1 MNTPRQRNAT
11 TLWYMMVIGLLM
23 VACGQRQAT
32 TPMAVRKSLDSLI
45 SSSHNIDTLRMLQ
58 KRMEKEDNVLGR
70 IIVCR
75 EIGRKMRNESLFD
88 EALRYHGEELT
99 LAEDLEDTLE
109 MVQALNNLGTDYRRL
124 GVLDVAQDYHYRAWT
139 ISKASGD
146 TSHVAKKSRVVALNG
161 LGNIYLTVG
170 NYERADSALR
180 MALAG
185 EKELKS
191 ELGQAINYAN
201 IGSIFR
207 HQNMND
213 SAWAYFRKSMELNQK
228 VNNMLGIS
236 LCHTYYGSMYE
247 RERRYDKAEEEY
259 EKAYE
264 LMKASHDDWHALNS
278 LIALASINL
287 TKGDN
292 ARAFDFLGKAKRM
305 AEKIKSYEYLAEV
318 YTLYYK
324 HYKRTGDY
332 SAALAAHEKAGAMQ
346 DSVVDMEKVN
356 RIQNAGLAIE
366 RTQQARMMDAA
377 NMTLQS
383 ERSARMVSSVI
394 FVIIVLLLSCALVI
408 FFYAQRV
415 NHHNHMNLKR
425 VAQMRENFFTSITHE
440 FRTPLTVILG
450 LSQELQKNPQ
460 DEVKSHALTIERQ
473 GNRLLTLVTQ
483 LLDISKVKSVI
494 GEPNWQHGNICAQV
508 AMLLETY
515 IDYAANRGVTLKYHY
530 DKAIEMDF
538 VPDYVNK
545 VMSNLVSNALKFTPN
560 GGTISVNLYQR
571 GDRLHIDVSDT
582 GHGISSDKLAHIFEP
597 FYTTG
602 DTGEAKGTG
611 IGLALTQEIISHL
624 DGTIT
629 AESQVG
635 KGTTFHIVMPIQNR
649 SADPVTE
656 TEIGNSGKPIIVV
669 AEDNADVADLL
680 CTQLEPFYEVV
691 AARDGVEALKRAGEI
706 IPDLVITDVMMPNM
720 DGMAL
725 ARAIRANDLTAHI
738 PIIMVTARVTEQDRI
753 EGIKAGADAYL
764 VKPFNTE
771 ELLTRVAKLLEQ
783 RIMLRDKYAQ
793 TITQAPV
800 TDDAIEDHF
809 LARVEQV
816 IVAHINKGED
826 ITVTMVAD
834 DLNITAR
841 QLHRKVTGLINQSP
855 AALIRITRINC
866 AKTIMAAKPEMP
878 LKSVA
883 LACGFTDYSHFA
895 KVFRTVT
902 GVSPTAW
909 TAKPKAQ

>member
-1 MNTPRQRNAT
+1 MTYMLHTLTRLLWAT
-11 TLWYMMVIGLLM
+11 ALAFILTCCQHGSPSESETQSI
-23 VACGQRQAT
+23 R
-32 TPMAVRKSLDSLI
+32 DSLA
-45 SSSHNIDTLRMLQ
+45 TLRQ
-58 KRMEKEDNVLGR
+58 QGKKERDASR
-70 IIVCR
+70 Y
-75 EIGRKMRNESLFD
+75 D
-88 EALRYHGEELT
+88 EALRLHIRGLDMARAVGDSSEWI
-99 LAEDLEDTLE
+99 
-109 MVQALNNLGTDYRRL
+109 QALNNIATDYRRM
-124 GVLDVAQDYHYRAWT
+124 GMLDVAQSYHYQALT
-139 ISKASGD
+139 LCDESSD
-146 TSHVAKKSRVVALNG
+146 TTYQMRKNRVKALNG
-161 LGNIYLTVG
+161 LGNIYLSI
-170 NYERADSALR
+170 YSYDDADSVFRQALE
-180 MALAG
+180 G
-185 EKELKS
+185 EHQLGS
-191 ELGQAINYAN
+191 ATGQAINYAN
-201 IGSIFR
+201 LGSIYSARGDDEKALDYYRQSMFY
-207 HQNMND
+207 NKKD
-213 SAWAYFRKSMELNQK
+213 SNL
-228 VNNMLGIS
+228 LGMA
-236 LCHTYYGSMYE
+236 LCHLYFGNIYE
-247 RERRYDKAEEEY
+247 RRQQYDLALREY
-259 EKAYE
+259 EQSDRMMTDLKD
-264 LMKASHDDWHALNS
+264 LWHALEPR
-278 LIALASINL
+278 LALASVYYHTHEDAKAQALLDRADATARQINSW
-287 TKGDN
+287 
-292 ARAFDFLGKAKRM
+292 
-305 AEKIKSYEYLAEV
+305 EHIVEV
-318 YTLYYK
+318 HHLYFQLMQRQGRY
-324 HYKRTGDY
+324 HE
-332 SAALAAHEKAGAMQ
+332 ALDHHLIATAYQ
-346 DSVVDMEKVN
+346 DSILDNEKLD
-356 RIQNAGLAIE
+356 RIHNIGINIE
-366 RTQQARMMDAA
+366 RTRQQKMVDMAQ
-377 NMTLQS
+377 NELQT
-383 ERSARMVSSVI
+383 EKRIRQQSAWLFGLTVI
-394 FVIIVLLLSCALVI
+394 LLLAVISALLYV
-408 FFYAQRV
+408 QRMR
-415 NHHNHMNLKR
+415 HRSMEM
-425 VAQMRENFFTSITHE
+425 MREASRLREDFFTNITHE

-450 LSQELQKNPQ
+450 LSRKIRENTEVPQ
-460 DEVKSHALTIERQ
+460 SVSDKASTIERQ

-530 DKAIEMDF
+530 DQAIEMDF

-602 DTGEAKGTG
+602 DMGEAKGTG

-624 DGTIT
+624 NGTIT

-691 AARDGVEALKRAGEI
+691 AARDGVEALKHAGEI

-909 TAKPKAQ
+909 TAKPTAQ

>member
-1 MNTPRQRNAT
+1 MTYMLHTLTRLLWAT
-11 TLWYMMVIGLLM
+11 ALAFILTCCQHGSPSESETQSI
-23 VACGQRQAT
+23 R
-32 TPMAVRKSLDSLI
+32 DSLA
-45 SSSHNIDTLRMLQ
+45 TLRQ
-58 KRMEKEDNVLGR
+58 QGKKERDASR
-70 IIVCR
+70 Y
-75 EIGRKMRNESLFD
+75 D
-88 EALRYHGEELT
+88 EALRLHIRGLDMARAVGDSSEWI
-99 LAEDLEDTLE
+99 
-109 MVQALNNLGTDYRRL
+109 QALNNIATDYRRM
-124 GVLDVAQDYHYRAWT
+124 GMLDVAQSYHYQAL
-139 ISKASGD
+139 SLCDESAD
-146 TSHVAKKSRVVALNG
+146 TTYQMRKNRVKALNG
-161 LGNIYLTVG
+161 LGNIYLSI
-170 NYERADSALR
+170 YSYDDADSVFRQALE
-180 MALAG
+180 G
-185 EKELKS
+185 EHQLGS
-191 ELGQAINYAN
+191 ATGQAINYAN
-201 IGSIFR
+201 LGSIYSARGDDEKALDYYRQSMFY
-207 HQNMND
+207 NKKD
-213 SAWAYFRKSMELNQK
+213 SNL
-228 VNNMLGIS
+228 LGMA
-236 LCHTYYGSMYE
+236 LCHLYFGNIYE
-247 RERRYDKAEEEY
+247 RRQQYDLALREY
-259 EKAYE
+259 EQSDRMMTDLKD
-264 LMKASHDDWHALNS
+264 LWHALEPR
-278 LIALASINL
+278 LALASVYYH
-287 TKGDN
+287 THED
-292 ARAFDFLGKAKRM
+292 AK
-305 AEKIKSYEYLAEV
+305 
-318 YTLYYK
+318 
-324 HYKRTGDY
+324 
-332 SAALAAHEKAGAMQ
+332 ALALLDRADATARQINSWEHIVEVHHLYFQLMQRQGRYHEALDHHLIATAYQ
-346 DSVVDMEKVN
+346 DSILDNEKLD
-356 RIQNAGLAIE
+356 RIHNIGINIE
-366 RTQQARMMDAA
+366 RTRQQEMVDMAQ
-377 NMTLQS
+377 NELQT
-383 ERSARMVSSVI
+383 EKRIRQQSAWLFGLTVI
-394 FVIIVLLLSCALVI
+394 LLLAVISALLYV
-408 FFYAQRV
+408 QRMR
-415 NHHNHMNLKR
+415 HRSMEM
-425 VAQMRENFFTSITHE
+425 MREASRLREDFFTNITHE

-450 LSQELQKNPQ
+450 LSRKIRENTEVPQ
-460 DEVKSHALTIERQ
+460 SVSDKASTIERQ

-602 DTGEAKGTG
+602 DMGEAKGTG

-909 TAKPKAQ
+909 TAKP

>member
-1 MNTPRQRNAT
+1 MTYMLHTLTRLLWAT
-11 TLWYMMVIGLLM
+11 ALAFILTCCQHGSPSESETQSI
-23 VACGQRQAT
+23 R
-32 TPMAVRKSLDSLI
+32 DSLA
-45 SSSHNIDTLRMLQ
+45 TLRQ
-58 KRMEKEDNVLGR
+58 QGKKERDASR
-70 IIVCR
+70 Y
-75 EIGRKMRNESLFD
+75 D
-88 EALRYHGEELT
+88 EALRLHIRGLDMARAVGDSSEWI
-99 LAEDLEDTLE
+99 
-109 MVQALNNLGTDYRRL
+109 QALNNIATDYRRM
-124 GVLDVAQDYHYRAWT
+124 GMLDVAQSYHYQAL
-139 ISKASGD
+139 SLCDESAD
-146 TSHVAKKSRVVALNG
+146 TTYQMRKNRVKALNG
-161 LGNIYLTVG
+161 LGNIYLSI
-170 NYERADSALR
+170 YSYDDADSVFRQALE
-180 MALAG
+180 G
-185 EKELKS
+185 EHQLGS
-191 ELGQAINYAN
+191 ATGQAINYAN
-201 IGSIFR
+201 LGSIYSARGDDEKAMDYYRQSMFY
-207 HQNMND
+207 NKKD
-213 SAWAYFRKSMELNQK
+213 SNL
-228 VNNMLGIS
+228 LGMA
-236 LCHTYYGSMYE
+236 LCHLYFGNIYE
-247 RERRYDKAEEEY
+247 RRQQYDLALREY
-259 EKAYE
+259 EQSDRMMTDLKD
-264 LMKASHDDWHALNS
+264 LWHALEPR
-278 LIALASINL
+278 LALASVYYH
-287 TKGDN
+287 THED
-292 ARAFDFLGKAKRM
+292 AK
-305 AEKIKSYEYLAEV
+305 
-318 YTLYYK
+318 
-324 HYKRTGDY
+324 
-332 SAALAAHEKAGAMQ
+332 ALALLDRADATARQINSWEHIVEVHHLYFQLMQRQGRYHEALDHHLIATAYQ
-346 DSVVDMEKVN
+346 DSILDNEKLD
-356 RIQNAGLAIE
+356 RIHNIGINIE
-366 RTQQARMMDAA
+366 RTRQQEMVDMAQ
-377 NMTLQS
+377 NELQT
-383 ERSARMVSSVI
+383 EKRIRQQSAWLFGLTVI
-394 FVIIVLLLSCALVI
+394 LLLAVISALLYV
-408 FFYAQRV
+408 QRMR
-415 NHHNHMNLKR
+415 HRSMEM
-425 VAQMRENFFTSITHE
+425 MREASRLREDFFTNITHE

-450 LSQELQKNPQ
+450 LSRKIRENTEVPQ
-460 DEVKSHALTIERQ
+460 SVSDKASTIERQ

-624 DGTIT
+624 NGTIT

>member
-1 MNTPRQRNAT
+1 MTYMLHTVTKLLWAT
-11 TLWYMMVIGLLM
+11 ALAFILTCCQHGSPSESETQSI
-23 VACGQRQAT
+23 R
-32 TPMAVRKSLDSLI
+32 DSLA
-45 SSSHNIDTLRMLQ
+45 TLRQ
-58 KRMEKEDNVLGR
+58 QGKKERDASR
-70 IIVCR
+70 Y
-75 EIGRKMRNESLFD
+75 D
-88 EALRYHGEELT
+88 EALRLHIRGLDMARAVGDSSEWI
-99 LAEDLEDTLE
+99 
-109 MVQALNNLGTDYRRL
+109 QALNNIATDYRRM
-124 GVLDVAQDYHYRAWT
+124 GMLDVAQSYHYQAL
-139 ISKASGD
+139 SLCDESAD
-146 TSHVAKKSRVVALNG
+146 TTYQMRKNRVKALNG
-161 LGNIYLTVG
+161 LGNIYLSI
-170 NYERADSALR
+170 YSYDDADSVFRQALE
-180 MALAG
+180 G
-185 EKELKS
+185 EHQLGS
-191 ELGQAINYAN
+191 ATGQAINYAN
-201 IGSIFR
+201 LGSIYSARGDDEKALDYYRQSMFYNK
-207 HQNMND
+207 QD
-213 SAWAYFRKSMELNQK
+213 SNL
-228 VNNMLGIS
+228 LGMA
-236 LCHTYYGSMYE
+236 LCHLYFGNIYE
-247 RERRYDKAEEEY
+247 KRQQYDLALREY
-259 EKAYE
+259 EQSDRMMTDLKD
-264 LMKASHDDWHALNS
+264 LWHALEPR
-278 LIALASINL
+278 LALASVYYHTHKDAKAQALLDRADATARQINSW
-287 TKGDN
+287 
-292 ARAFDFLGKAKRM
+292 
-305 AEKIKSYEYLAEV
+305 EHIVEV
-318 YTLYYK
+318 HRLYFQLMQRQGRY
-324 HYKRTGDY
+324 RE
-332 SAALAAHEKAGAMQ
+332 ALDHHLIATAYQ
-346 DSVVDMEKVN
+346 DSILDNEKLD
-356 RIQNAGLAIE
+356 RIHNIGINIE
-366 RTQQARMMDAA
+366 RTRQQEMVDMAQ
-377 NMTLQS
+377 NELQT
-383 ERSARMVSSVI
+383 EKRIRQQSAWLFGLTVI
-394 FVIIVLLLSCALVI
+394 LLLAVISALL
-408 FFYAQRV
+408 YGQRMR
-415 NHHNHMNLKR
+415 HRSMEM
-425 VAQMRENFFTSITHE
+425 MREASRLREDFFTNITHE

-450 LSQELQKNPQ
+450 LSRKIRENTEVPQ
-460 DEVKSHALTIERQ
+460 SVSDKASTIERQ

-530 DKAIEMDF
+530 DQAIEMDF

-753 EGIKAGADAYL
+753 EGLKAGADAYL

-800 TDDAIEDHF
+800 TDDTIEDHF
-809 LARVEQV
+809 LTRVEQV

-902 GVSPTAW
+902 GISPTAW
-909 TAKPKAQ
+909 TAKPTAQ

>member
-1 MNTPRQRNAT
+1 MTYMLHTLTRLLWAT
-11 TLWYMMVIGLLM
+11 ALAFILTCCQHGSPSESETQSI
-23 VACGQRQAT
+23 R
-32 TPMAVRKSLDSLI
+32 DSLA
-45 SSSHNIDTLRMLQ
+45 TLRQ
-58 KRMEKEDNVLGR
+58 QGKKERDASR
-70 IIVCR
+70 Y
-75 EIGRKMRNESLFD
+75 D
-88 EALRYHGEELT
+88 EALRLHIRGLDMARAVGDSSEWI
-99 LAEDLEDTLE
+99 
-109 MVQALNNLGTDYRRL
+109 QALNNIATDYRRM
-124 GVLDVAQDYHYRAWT
+124 GMLDVAQSYHYQALT
-139 ISKASGD
+139 LCDESSD
-146 TSHVAKKSRVVALNG
+146 TTYQMRKNRVKALNG
-161 LGNIYLTVG
+161 LGNIYLSI
-170 NYERADSALR
+170 YSYDDADSVFRQALE
-180 MALAG
+180 G
-185 EKELKS
+185 EHQLGS
-191 ELGQAINYAN
+191 ATGQAINYAN
-201 IGSIFR
+201 LGSIYSARGDDEKALDYYRQSMFY
-207 HQNMND
+207 NKKD
-213 SAWAYFRKSMELNQK
+213 SNL
-228 VNNMLGIS
+228 LGMA
-236 LCHTYYGSMYE
+236 LCHLYFGNIYE
-247 RERRYDKAEEEY
+247 RRQQYDLALHEY
-259 EKAYE
+259 EQSDRMMTDLKD
-264 LMKASHDDWHALNS
+264 LWHALEPR
-278 LIALASINL
+278 LALASVYYH
-287 TKGDN
+287 THED
-292 ARAFDFLGKAKRM
+292 AK
-305 AEKIKSYEYLAEV
+305 
-318 YTLYYK
+318 
-324 HYKRTGDY
+324 
-332 SAALAAHEKAGAMQ
+332 ALALLDRADATARQINSWEHIVEVHHLYFQLMQRQGRYHEALDHHLIATAYQ
-346 DSVVDMEKVN
+346 DSILDNEKLD
-356 RIQNAGLAIE
+356 RIHNIGINIE
-366 RTQQARMMDAA
+366 RTRQQEMV
-377 NMTLQS
+377 NMAQNELQT
-383 ERSARMVSSVI
+383 EKRIRQQSAWLFGLTVI
-394 FVIIVLLLSCALVI
+394 LLLAVISALLYV
-408 FFYAQRV
+408 QRMR
-415 NHHNHMNLKR
+415 HHSMEM
-425 VAQMRENFFTSITHE
+425 MREASRLREDFFTNITHE

-450 LSQELQKNPQ
+450 LSRKIRENTEVPQ
-460 DEVKSHALTIERQ
+460 SVSDKASTIERQ

-602 DTGEAKGTG
+602 DMGEAKGTG

-624 DGTIT
+624 NGTIT

-725 ARAIRANDLTAHI
+725 ARAIRANDLTTHI

-800 TDDAIEDHF
+800 TDDTIEDHF

-909 TAKPKAQ
+909 TAKPTAQ

>member
-1 MNTPRQRNAT
+1 MTYMLHTLTRLLWAT
-11 TLWYMMVIGLLM
+11 ALAFILTCCQHGSPSESETQSI
-23 VACGQRQAT
+23 R
-32 TPMAVRKSLDSLI
+32 DSLA
-45 SSSHNIDTLRMLQ
+45 TLRQ
-58 KRMEKEDNVLGR
+58 QGKKERDASR
-70 IIVCR
+70 Y
-75 EIGRKMRNESLFD
+75 D
-88 EALRYHGEELT
+88 EALRLHIRGLDMARAVGDSSEWI
-99 LAEDLEDTLE
+99 
-109 MVQALNNLGTDYRRL
+109 QALNNIATDYRRM
-124 GVLDVAQDYHYRAWT
+124 GMLDVAQSYHYQAL
-139 ISKASGD
+139 SLCDESSD
-146 TSHVAKKSRVVALNG
+146 TTYQMRKNRVKALNG
-161 LGNIYLTVG
+161 LGNIYLSI
-170 NYERADSALR
+170 YSYDDADSVFRQALE
-180 MALAG
+180 G
-185 EKELKS
+185 EHQLGS
-191 ELGQAINYAN
+191 ATGQAINYAN
-201 IGSIFR
+201 LGSIYSARGDDEKALDYYRQSMFY
-207 HQNMND
+207 NKKD
-213 SAWAYFRKSMELNQK
+213 SNL
-228 VNNMLGIS
+228 LGMA
-236 LCHTYYGSMYE
+236 LCHLYFGNIYE
-247 RERRYDKAEEEY
+247 RRQQYDLALREY
-259 EKAYE
+259 EQSDRMMTDLKD
-264 LMKASHDDWHALNS
+264 LWHALEPR
-278 LIALASINL
+278 LALASVYYH
-287 TKGDN
+287 THED
-292 ARAFDFLGKAKRM
+292 AK
-305 AEKIKSYEYLAEV
+305 
-318 YTLYYK
+318 
-324 HYKRTGDY
+324 
-332 SAALAAHEKAGAMQ
+332 ALALLDRADATARQINSWEHIVEVHHLYFQLMQRQGRYHEALDHHLIATAYQ
-346 DSVVDMEKVN
+346 DSILDNEKLD
-356 RIQNAGLAIE
+356 RIHNIGINIE
-366 RTQQARMMDAA
+366 RTRQQEMV
-377 NMTLQS
+377 NMAQNELQT
-383 ERSARMVSSVI
+383 EKRIRQQSAWLFGLTVI
-394 FVIIVLLLSCALVI
+394 LLLAVISALLYV
-408 FFYAQRV
+408 QRMR
-415 NHHNHMNLKR
+415 HHSMEM
-425 VAQMRENFFTSITHE
+425 MREASRLREDFFTNITHE

-450 LSQELQKNPQ
+450 LSRKIRENTEVPQ
-460 DEVKSHALTIERQ
+460 SVSDKASTIERQ

-602 DTGEAKGTG
+602 DMGEAKGTG

-624 DGTIT
+624 NGTIT

-635 KGTTFHIVMPIQNR
+635 KGTTFHIIMPIQNR

>member
-1 MNTPRQRNAT
+1 MTYMLHTLTRLLWAT
-11 TLWYMMVIGLLM
+11 ALAFILTCCQHGSPSESETQSI
-23 VACGQRQAT
+23 R
-32 TPMAVRKSLDSLI
+32 DSLA
-45 SSSHNIDTLRMLQ
+45 TLRQ
-58 KRMEKEDNVLGR
+58 QGKKERDASR
-70 IIVCR
+70 Y
-75 EIGRKMRNESLFD
+75 D
-88 EALRYHGEELT
+88 EALRLHIRGLDIARAVGDSSEWI
-99 LAEDLEDTLE
+99 
-109 MVQALNNLGTDYRRL
+109 QALNNIATDYRRM
-124 GVLDVAQDYHYRAWT
+124 GMLDVAQSYHYQAL
-139 ISKASGD
+139 SLCDESSD
-146 TSHVAKKSRVVALNG
+146 TTYQMRKNRVKALNG
-161 LGNIYLTVG
+161 LGNIYLSI
-170 NYERADSALR
+170 YSYDDADSVFRQALE
-180 MALAG
+180 G
-185 EKELKS
+185 EHQLGS
-191 ELGQAINYAN
+191 ATGQAINYAN
-201 IGSIFR
+201 LGSIYSARGDDEKALDYYRQSMFY
-207 HQNMND
+207 NKKD
-213 SAWAYFRKSMELNQK
+213 SNL
-228 VNNMLGIS
+228 LGMA
-236 LCHTYYGSMYE
+236 LCHLYFGNIYE
-247 RERRYDKAEEEY
+247 RRQQYDLALREY
-259 EKAYE
+259 EQSDRMMTDLKD
-264 LMKASHDDWHALNS
+264 LWHALEPR
-278 LIALASINL
+278 LALASVYYH
-287 TKGDN
+287 THED
-292 ARAFDFLGKAKRM
+292 AK
-305 AEKIKSYEYLAEV
+305 
-318 YTLYYK
+318 
-324 HYKRTGDY
+324 
-332 SAALAAHEKAGAMQ
+332 ALALLDRADATARQINSWEHIVEVHHLYFQLMQRQGRYHEALDHHLIATAYQ
-346 DSVVDMEKVN
+346 DSILDNEKLD
-356 RIQNAGLAIE
+356 RIHNIGINIE
-366 RTQQARMMDAA
+366 RTRQQEMVDMAQ
-377 NMTLQS
+377 NELQT
-383 ERSARMVSSVI
+383 EKRIRQQSAWLFGLTVI
-394 FVIIVLLLSCALVI
+394 LLLAVISALLYV
-408 FFYAQRV
+408 QRMR
-415 NHHNHMNLKR
+415 HHSMEM
-425 VAQMRENFFTSITHE
+425 MREASRLREDFFTNITHE

-450 LSQELQKNPQ
+450 LSRKIRENTEVPQ
-460 DEVKSHALTIERQ
+460 SVSDKASTIERQ

-602 DTGEAKGTG
+602 DMGEAKGTG

-624 DGTIT
+624 NGTIT

-800 TDDAIEDHF
+800 TDDTIEDHF

-909 TAKPKAQ
+909 TAKPTAQ

>member
-1 MNTPRQRNAT
+1 MTYMLHTLTRLLWAT
-11 TLWYMMVIGLLM
+11 ALAFILTCCQHGSPSESETQSI
-23 VACGQRQAT
+23 R
-32 TPMAVRKSLDSLI
+32 DSLA
-45 SSSHNIDTLRMLQ
+45 TLRQ
-58 KRMEKEDNVLGR
+58 QGKKERDASR
-70 IIVCR
+70 Y
-75 EIGRKMRNESLFD
+75 D
-88 EALRYHGEELT
+88 EALRLHIRGLDMARAVGDSSEWI
-99 LAEDLEDTLE
+99 
-109 MVQALNNLGTDYRRL
+109 QALNNIATDYRRM
-124 GVLDVAQDYHYRAWT
+124 GMLDVAQSYHYQAL
-139 ISKASGD
+139 SLCDESSD
-146 TSHVAKKSRVVALNG
+146 TTYQMRKNRVKALNG
-161 LGNIYLTVG
+161 LGNIYLSI
-170 NYERADSALR
+170 YSYDDADSVFRQALE
-180 MALAG
+180 G
-185 EKELKS
+185 EHQLGS
-191 ELGQAINYAN
+191 ATGQAINYAN
-201 IGSIFR
+201 LGSIYSARGDDEKALDYYRQSMFY
-207 HQNMND
+207 NKKD
-213 SAWAYFRKSMELNQK
+213 SNL
-228 VNNMLGIS
+228 LGMA
-236 LCHTYYGSMYE
+236 LCHLYFGNIYE
-247 RERRYDKAEEEY
+247 RRQQYDLALREY
-259 EKAYE
+259 EQSDRMMTDLKD
-264 LMKASHDDWHALNS
+264 LWHALEPR
-278 LIALASINL
+278 LALASVYYH
-287 TKGDN
+287 THED
-292 ARAFDFLGKAKRM
+292 AK
-305 AEKIKSYEYLAEV
+305 
-318 YTLYYK
+318 
-324 HYKRTGDY
+324 
-332 SAALAAHEKAGAMQ
+332 ALALLDRADATARQINSWEHIVEVHHLYFQLMQRQGRYHEALDHHLIATAYQ
-346 DSVVDMEKVN
+346 DSILDNEKLD
-356 RIQNAGLAIE
+356 RIHNIGINIE
-366 RTQQARMMDAA
+366 RTRQQEMVDMAQ
-377 NMTLQS
+377 NELQT
-383 ERSARMVSSVI
+383 EKRIRQQSAWLFGLTVI
-394 FVIIVLLLSCALVI
+394 LLLAVISALLYV
-408 FFYAQRV
+408 QRMR
-415 NHHNHMNLKR
+415 HHSMEM
-425 VAQMRENFFTSITHE
+425 MREASRLREDFFTNITHE

-450 LSQELQKNPQ
+450 LSRKIRENTEVPQ
-460 DEVKSHALTIERQ
+460 SVSDKASTIERQ

-602 DTGEAKGTG
+602 DMGEAKGTG

-624 DGTIT
+624 NGTIT

-800 TDDAIEDHF
+800 TDDTIEDHF

-909 TAKPKAQ
+909 TAKPTAQ

>member
-1 MNTPRQRNAT
+1 MTYMLHTLTRLLWAT
-11 TLWYMMVIGLLM
+11 ALAFILTCCQHGSPSESETQSI
-23 VACGQRQAT
+23 R
-32 TPMAVRKSLDSLI
+32 DSLA
-45 SSSHNIDTLRMLQ
+45 TLRQ
-58 KRMEKEDNVLGR
+58 QGKKERDASR
-70 IIVCR
+70 Y
-75 EIGRKMRNESLFD
+75 D
-88 EALRYHGEELT
+88 EALRLHIRGLDMARAVGDSSEWI
-99 LAEDLEDTLE
+99 
-109 MVQALNNLGTDYRRL
+109 QALNNIATDYRRM
-124 GVLDVAQDYHYRAWT
+124 GMLDVAQSYHYQAL
-139 ISKASGD
+139 SLCDESSD
-146 TSHVAKKSRVVALNG
+146 TTYQMRKNRVKALNG
-161 LGNIYLTVG
+161 LGNIYLSI
-170 NYERADSALR
+170 YSYDDADSVFRQALE
-180 MALAG
+180 G
-185 EKELKS
+185 EHQLGS
-191 ELGQAINYAN
+191 ATGQAINYAN
-201 IGSIFR
+201 LGSIYSARGDDEKALDYYRQSMFY
-207 HQNMND
+207 NKKD
-213 SAWAYFRKSMELNQK
+213 SNL
-228 VNNMLGIS
+228 LGMA
-236 LCHTYYGSMYE
+236 LCHLYFGNIYE
-247 RERRYDKAEEEY
+247 KRQQYDLALREY
-259 EKAYE
+259 EQSDRMMTDLKD
-264 LMKASHDDWHALNS
+264 LWHALEPR
-278 LIALASINL
+278 LALASVYYHTHEDAKAQALLDRADATARQINSW
-287 TKGDN
+287 
-292 ARAFDFLGKAKRM
+292 
-305 AEKIKSYEYLAEV
+305 EHIVEV
-318 YTLYYK
+318 HHLYFQLMQRQGRY
-324 HYKRTGDY
+324 HE
-332 SAALAAHEKAGAMQ
+332 ALDHHLIATAYQ
-346 DSVVDMEKVN
+346 DSILDNEKLD
-356 RIQNAGLAIE
+356 RIHNIGINIE
-366 RTQQARMMDAA
+366 RTRQQEMVDMAQ
-377 NMTLQS
+377 NELQT
-383 ERSARMVSSVI
+383 EKRIRQQSAWLFGLTVI
-394 FVIIVLLLSCALVI
+394 LLLAVISALLYV
-408 FFYAQRV
+408 QRMR
-415 NHHNHMNLKR
+415 HHSMEM
-425 VAQMRENFFTSITHE
+425 MREASRLREDFFTNITHE

-450 LSQELQKNPQ
+450 LSRKIRENTEVPQ
-460 DEVKSHALTIERQ
+460 SVSDKASTIERQ

-530 DKAIEMDF
+530 DQAIEMDF

-597 FYTTG
+597 FYTSG
-602 DTGEAKGTG
+602 DMGEAKGTG

-624 DGTIT
+624 NGTIT

-800 TDDAIEDHF
+800 SDDTIEDHF

-909 TAKPKAQ
+909 TAKPTAQ

>member
-1 MNTPRQRNAT
+1 MTYMLHTLTRLLWAT
-11 TLWYMMVIGLLM
+11 ALAFILTCCQHGSPSESETQSI
-23 VACGQRQAT
+23 R
-32 TPMAVRKSLDSLI
+32 DSLA
-45 SSSHNIDTLRMLQ
+45 TLRQ
-58 KRMEKEDNVLGR
+58 QGKKERDASR
-70 IIVCR
+70 Y
-75 EIGRKMRNESLFD
+75 D
-88 EALRYHGEELT
+88 EALRLHIRGLDMARAVGDSSEWI
-99 LAEDLEDTLE
+99 
-109 MVQALNNLGTDYRRL
+109 QALNNIATDYRRM
-124 GVLDVAQDYHYRAWT
+124 GMLDVAQSYHYQAL
-139 ISKASGD
+139 SLCDESSD
-146 TSHVAKKSRVVALNG
+146 TTYQMRKNRVKALNG
-161 LGNIYLTVG
+161 LGNIYLSI
-170 NYERADSALR
+170 YSYDDADSVFRQALE
-180 MALAG
+180 G
-185 EKELKS
+185 EHQLGS
-191 ELGQAINYAN
+191 ATGQAINYAN
-201 IGSIFR
+201 LGSIYSARGDDEKALDYYRQSMFY
-207 HQNMND
+207 NKKD
-213 SAWAYFRKSMELNQK
+213 SNL
-228 VNNMLGIS
+228 LGMA
-236 LCHTYYGSMYE
+236 LCHLYFGNIYE
-247 RERRYDKAEEEY
+247 RRQQYDLALREY
-259 EKAYE
+259 EQSDRMMTDLKD
-264 LMKASHDDWHALNS
+264 LWHALEPR
-278 LIALASINL
+278 LALASVYYH
-287 TKGDN
+287 THED
-292 ARAFDFLGKAKRM
+292 AK
-305 AEKIKSYEYLAEV
+305 
-318 YTLYYK
+318 
-324 HYKRTGDY
+324 
-332 SAALAAHEKAGAMQ
+332 ALALLDRADATARQINSWEHIVEVHHLYFQLMQRQGRYHEALDHHLIATAYQ
-346 DSVVDMEKVN
+346 DSILDNEKLD
-356 RIQNAGLAIE
+356 RIHNIGINIE
-366 RTQQARMMDAA
+366 RTRQQKMVDMAQ
-377 NMTLQS
+377 NELQT
-383 ERSARMVSSVI
+383 EKRIRQQSAWLFGLTVI
-394 FVIIVLLLSCALVI
+394 LLLAVISALLYV
-408 FFYAQRV
+408 QRMR
-415 NHHNHMNLKR
+415 HRSMEM
-425 VAQMRENFFTSITHE
+425 MREASRLREDFFTNITHE

-450 LSQELQKNPQ
+450 LSRKIRENTEVPQ
-460 DEVKSHALTIERQ
+460 SVSDKASTIERQ

-530 DKAIEMDF
+530 DQAIEMDY

-611 IGLALTQEIISHL
+611 IGLALTQEILSHL
-624 DGTIT
+624 NGTIT

-680 CTQLEPFYEVV
+680 CSQLEPFYEVV
-691 AARDGVEALKRAGEI
+691 AARDGVEALKHAGEI

-800 TDDAIEDHF
+800 SDDAIEDHF

-909 TAKPKAQ
+909 TAKPTAQ

>member
-1 MNTPRQRNAT
+1 MTYMLHTLTRLLWAT
-11 TLWYMMVIGLLM
+11 ALAFILTCCQHGSPSESETQSI
-23 VACGQRQAT
+23 R
-32 TPMAVRKSLDSLI
+32 DSLA
-45 SSSHNIDTLRMLQ
+45 TLRQ
-58 KRMEKEDNVLGR
+58 QGKKERDASR
-70 IIVCR
+70 Y
-75 EIGRKMRNESLFD
+75 D
-88 EALRYHGEELT
+88 EALRLHIRGLDMARAVGDSSEWI
-99 LAEDLEDTLE
+99 
-109 MVQALNNLGTDYRRL
+109 QALNNIATDYRRM
-124 GVLDVAQDYHYRAWT
+124 GMLDVAQSYHYQAL
-139 ISKASGD
+139 SLCDESSD
-146 TSHVAKKSRVVALNG
+146 TTYQMRKNRVKALNG
-161 LGNIYLTVG
+161 LGNIYLSI
-170 NYERADSALR
+170 YSYDDADSVFRQALE
-180 MALAG
+180 G
-185 EKELKS
+185 EHQLGS
-191 ELGQAINYAN
+191 ATGQAINYAN
-201 IGSIFR
+201 LGSIYSARGDDEKALDYYRQSMFY
-207 HQNMND
+207 NKKD
-213 SAWAYFRKSMELNQK
+213 SNL
-228 VNNMLGIS
+228 LGMA
-236 LCHTYYGSMYE
+236 LCHLYFGNIYE
-247 RERRYDKAEEEY
+247 RRQQYDLALREY
-259 EKAYE
+259 EQSDRMMTDLKD
-264 LMKASHDDWHALNS
+264 LWHALEPR
-278 LIALASINL
+278 LALASVYYH
-287 TKGDN
+287 THED
-292 ARAFDFLGKAKRM
+292 AK
-305 AEKIKSYEYLAEV
+305 
-318 YTLYYK
+318 
-324 HYKRTGDY
+324 
-332 SAALAAHEKAGAMQ
+332 ALALLDRADATARQINSWEHIVEVHHLYFQLMQRQGRYHEALDHHLIATAYQ
-346 DSVVDMEKVN
+346 DSILDNEKLD
-356 RIQNAGLAIE
+356 RIHNIGINIE
-366 RTQQARMMDAA
+366 RTRQQEMV
-377 NMTLQS
+377 NMAQNELQT
-383 ERSARMVSSVI
+383 EKRIRQQSAWLFGLTVI
-394 FVIIVLLLSCALVI
+394 LLLAVISALLYV
-408 FFYAQRV
+408 QRMR
-415 NHHNHMNLKR
+415 HHSMEM
-425 VAQMRENFFTSITHE
+425 MREASRLREDFFTNITHE

-450 LSQELQKNPQ
+450 LSRKIRENTEVPQ
-460 DEVKSHALTIERQ
+460 SVSDKASTIERQ

-530 DKAIEMDF
+530 DQAIEMDF

-602 DTGEAKGTG
+602 DMGEAKGTG

-624 DGTIT
+624 NGTIT

-680 CTQLEPFYEVV
+680 CSQLEPFYEVV
-691 AARDGVEALKRAGEI
+691 AARDGVEALKHAGEI

-793 TITQAPV
+793 TITLAPV
-800 TDDAIEDHF
+800 SDDAIEDHF

-909 TAKPKAQ
+909 TAKPTAQ

>member
-1 MNTPRQRNAT
+1 
-11 TLWYMMVIGLLM
+11 
-23 VACGQRQAT
+23 
-32 TPMAVRKSLDSLI
+32 MARAVGDSSEWI
-45 SSSHNIDTLRMLQ
+45 
-58 KRMEKEDNVLGR
+58 
-70 IIVCR
+70 
-75 EIGRKMRNESLFD
+75 
-88 EALRYHGEELT
+88 
-99 LAEDLEDTLE
+99 
-109 MVQALNNLGTDYRRL
+109 QALNNIATDYRRM
-124 GVLDVAQDYHYRAWT
+124 GMLDVAQSYHYQAL
-139 ISKASGD
+139 SLCDESSD
-146 TSHVAKKSRVVALNG
+146 TTYQMRKNRVKALNG
-161 LGNIYLTVG
+161 LGNIYLSI
-170 NYERADSALR
+170 YSYDDADSVFRQALE
-180 MALAG
+180 G
-185 EKELKS
+185 EHQLGS
-191 ELGQAINYAN
+191 ATGQAINYAN
-201 IGSIFR
+201 LGSIYSARGDDEKALDYYRQSMFY
-207 HQNMND
+207 NKKD
-213 SAWAYFRKSMELNQK
+213 SNL
-228 VNNMLGIS
+228 LGMA
-236 LCHTYYGSMYE
+236 LCHLYFGNIYE
-247 RERRYDKAEEEY
+247 RRQQYDLALREY
-259 EKAYE
+259 EQSDRMMTDLKD
-264 LMKASHDDWHALNS
+264 LWHALEPR
-278 LIALASINL
+278 LALASVYYH
-287 TKGDN
+287 THED
-292 ARAFDFLGKAKRM
+292 AK
-305 AEKIKSYEYLAEV
+305 
-318 YTLYYK
+318 
-324 HYKRTGDY
+324 
-332 SAALAAHEKAGAMQ
+332 ALALLDRADATARQINSWEHIVEVHHLYFQLMQRQGRYHEALDHHLIATAYQ
-346 DSVVDMEKVN
+346 DSILDNEKLD
-356 RIQNAGLAIE
+356 RIHNIGINIE
-366 RTQQARMMDAA
+366 RTRQQEMVDMAQ
-377 NMTLQS
+377 NELQT
-383 ERSARMVSSVI
+383 EKRIRQQSAWLFGLTVI
-394 FVIIVLLLSCALVI
+394 LLLAVISALLYV
-408 FFYAQRV
+408 QRMR
-415 NHHNHMNLKR
+415 HRSMEM
-425 VAQMRENFFTSITHE
+425 MREASRLREDFFTNITHE

-450 LSQELQKNPQ
+450 LSRKIRENTEVPQ
-460 DEVKSHALTIERQ
+460 SVSDKASTIERQ

-602 DTGEAKGTG
+602 DTGETKGTG

-624 DGTIT
+624 NGTIT

-656 TEIGNSGKPIIVV
+656 TEISNSGKPIIVV

-680 CTQLEPFYEVV
+680 CSQLEPFYEVV

-753 EGIKAGADAYL
+753 EGIKAGADDYL

-800 TDDAIEDHF
+800 SDDAIEDHF

-909 TAKPKAQ
+909 TAKPTAQ

>member
-1 MNTPRQRNAT
+1 MTYMLHTLTRLLWAT
-11 TLWYMMVIGLLM
+11 ALAFILTCCQHGSPSESETQSI
-23 VACGQRQAT
+23 R
-32 TPMAVRKSLDSLI
+32 DSLA
-45 SSSHNIDTLRMLQ
+45 TLRQ
-58 KRMEKEDNVLGR
+58 QGKKERDASR
-70 IIVCR
+70 Y
-75 EIGRKMRNESLFD
+75 D
-88 EALRYHGEELT
+88 EALRLHIRGLDMARAVGDSSEWI
-99 LAEDLEDTLE
+99 
-109 MVQALNNLGTDYRRL
+109 QALNNIATDYRRM
-124 GVLDVAQDYHYRAWT
+124 GMLDVAQSYHYQALT
-139 ISKASGD
+139 LCDESSD
-146 TSHVAKKSRVVALNG
+146 TTYQMRKNRVKALNG
-161 LGNIYLTVG
+161 LGNIYLSI
-170 NYERADSALR
+170 YSYDDADSVFRQALE
-180 MALAG
+180 G
-185 EKELKS
+185 EHQLGS
-191 ELGQAINYAN
+191 ATGQAINYAN
-201 IGSIFR
+201 LGSIYSARGDDEKALDYYRQSMFY
-207 HQNMND
+207 NKKD
-213 SAWAYFRKSMELNQK
+213 SNL
-228 VNNMLGIS
+228 LGMA
-236 LCHTYYGSMYE
+236 LCHLYFGNIYE
-247 RERRYDKAEEEY
+247 RRQQYDLALREY
-259 EKAYE
+259 EQSDRMMTDLKD
-264 LMKASHDDWHALNS
+264 LWHALEPR
-278 LIALASINL
+278 LALAS
-287 TKGDN
+287 
-292 ARAFDFLGKAKRM
+292 
-305 AEKIKSYEYLAEV
+305 V
-318 YTLYYK
+318 YYHTHEDVK
-324 HYKRTGDY
+324 
-332 SAALAAHEKAGAMQ
+332 ALALLDRADATARQINSWEHIVEVHHLYFQLMQRQGRYHEALDHHLIATAYQ
-346 DSVVDMEKVN
+346 DSILDNEKLD
-356 RIQNAGLAIE
+356 RIHNIGINIE
-366 RTQQARMMDAA
+366 RTRQQEMVDMAQ
-377 NMTLQS
+377 NELQT
-383 ERSARMVSSVI
+383 EKRIRQQSAWLFGLTVI
-394 FVIIVLLLSCALVI
+394 LLLAVISALLYV
-408 FFYAQRV
+408 QRMR
-415 NHHNHMNLKR
+415 HHSMEM
-425 VAQMRENFFTSITHE
+425 MREASRLREDFFTNITHE

-450 LSQELQKNPQ
+450 LSRKIRENTEVPQ
-460 DEVKSHALTIERQ
+460 SVSDKASTIERQ

-753 EGIKAGADAYL
+753 EGLKAGADAYL

-800 TDDAIEDHF
+800 TDNAIEDHF

-902 GVSPTAW
+902 GISPTAW
-909 TAKPKAQ
+909 TAEPKAQ

>member
-1 MNTPRQRNAT
+1 MTYMLHTLTRLLWAT
-11 TLWYMMVIGLLM
+11 ALAFILTCCQHGSPSESETQSI
-23 VACGQRQAT
+23 R
-32 TPMAVRKSLDSLI
+32 DSLA
-45 SSSHNIDTLRMLQ
+45 TLRQ
-58 KRMEKEDNVLGR
+58 QGKKERDASR
-70 IIVCR
+70 Y
-75 EIGRKMRNESLFD
+75 D
-88 EALRYHGEELT
+88 EALRLHIRGLDMARAVGDSSEWI
-99 LAEDLEDTLE
+99 
-109 MVQALNNLGTDYRRL
+109 QALNNIATDYRRM
-124 GVLDVAQDYHYRAWT
+124 GMLDVAQSYHYQAL
-139 ISKASGD
+139 SLCDESSD
-146 TSHVAKKSRVVALNG
+146 TTYQMRKNRVKALNG
-161 LGNIYLTVG
+161 LGNIYLSI
-170 NYERADSALR
+170 YSYDDADSVFRQALE
-180 MALAG
+180 G
-185 EKELKS
+185 EHQLGS
-191 ELGQAINYAN
+191 ATGQAINYAN
-201 IGSIFR
+201 LGSIYSARGDDEKALDYYRQSMFYNK
-207 HQNMND
+207 QD
-213 SAWAYFRKSMELNQK
+213 SNL
-228 VNNMLGIS
+228 LGMA
-236 LCHTYYGSMYE
+236 LCHLYFGNIYE
-247 RERRYDKAEEEY
+247 KRQQYDLALREY
-259 EKAYE
+259 EQSDRMMTDLKD
-264 LMKASHDDWHALNS
+264 LWHALEPR
-278 LIALASINL
+278 LALASVYYH
-287 TKGDN
+287 THED
-292 ARAFDFLGKAKRM
+292 AK
-305 AEKIKSYEYLAEV
+305 
-318 YTLYYK
+318 
-324 HYKRTGDY
+324 
-332 SAALAAHEKAGAMQ
+332 ALALLDRADATARQINSWEHIVEVHHLYFQLMQRQGRYHEALDHHLIATAYQ
-346 DSVVDMEKVN
+346 DSILDNEKLD
-356 RIQNAGLAIE
+356 RIHNIGINIE
-366 RTQQARMMDAA
+366 RTRQQEMVDMAQ
-377 NMTLQS
+377 NELQT
-383 ERSARMVSSVI
+383 EKRIRQQSAWLFGLTVI
-394 FVIIVLLLSCALVI
+394 LLLAVISALLYV
-408 FFYAQRV
+408 QRMR
-415 NHHNHMNLKR
+415 HHSMEM
-425 VAQMRENFFTSITHE
+425 MREASRLREDFFTNITHE

-450 LSQELQKNPQ
+450 LSRKIRENTEVPQ
-460 DEVKSHALTIERQ
+460 SVSDKASTKERQ

-560 GGTISVNLYQR
+560 GGTICVNLYQR

-602 DTGEAKGTG
+602 DMGEAKGTG

-624 DGTIT
+624 NGTIT

-800 TDDAIEDHF
+800 SDDAIEDHF

-909 TAKPKAQ
+909 TTKPKAQ

>member
-1 MNTPRQRNAT
+1 MTYMLHTLTRLLWAT
-11 TLWYMMVIGLLM
+11 TLAFILTCCQHGSPSESET
-23 VACGQRQAT
+23 QSIR
-32 TPMAVRKSLDSLI
+32 DSLA
-45 SSSHNIDTLRMLQ
+45 TLRQ
-58 KRMEKEDNVLGR
+58 QGKKERDASR
-70 IIVCR
+70 Y
-75 EIGRKMRNESLFD
+75 D
-88 EALRYHGEELT
+88 EALRLHIRGLDMARAVGDSSEWI
-99 LAEDLEDTLE
+99 
-109 MVQALNNLGTDYRRL
+109 QALNNIATDYRRM
-124 GVLDVAQDYHYRAWT
+124 GMLDVAQSYHYQALT
-139 ISKASGD
+139 LCDESSD
-146 TSHVAKKSRVVALNG
+146 TTYQMRKNRVKALNG
-161 LGNIYLTVG
+161 LGNIYLSI
-170 NYERADSALR
+170 YSYDDADSVFRQALE
-180 MALAG
+180 G
-185 EKELKS
+185 EHQLGS
-191 ELGQAINYAN
+191 ATGQAINYAN
-201 IGSIFR
+201 LGSIYSARGDDEKALDYYRQSMFY
-207 HQNMND
+207 NKKD
-213 SAWAYFRKSMELNQK
+213 SNL
-228 VNNMLGIS
+228 LGMA
-236 LCHTYYGSMYE
+236 LCHLYFGNIYE
-247 RERRYDKAEEEY
+247 RRQQYDLALREY
-259 EKAYE
+259 EQSDRMMTDLKD
-264 LMKASHDDWHALNS
+264 LWHALEPR
-278 LIALASINL
+278 LALASVYYHTHEDAKAQALLDRADATARQINSW
-287 TKGDN
+287 
-292 ARAFDFLGKAKRM
+292 
-305 AEKIKSYEYLAEV
+305 EHIVEV
-318 YTLYYK
+318 HHLYFQLMQRQGRY
-324 HYKRTGDY
+324 HE
-332 SAALAAHEKAGAMQ
+332 ALDHHLIATAYQ
-346 DSVVDMEKVN
+346 DSILDNEKLD
-356 RIQNAGLAIE
+356 RIHNIGINIE
-366 RTQQARMMDAA
+366 RTRQQKMVDMAQ
-377 NMTLQS
+377 NELQT
-383 ERSARMVSSVI
+383 EKRIRQQSAWLFGLTVI
-394 FVIIVLLLSCALVI
+394 LLLAVISALLYV
-408 FFYAQRV
+408 QRMR
-415 NHHNHMNLKR
+415 HRSMEM
-425 VAQMRENFFTSITHE
+425 MREASRLREDFFTNITHE

-450 LSQELQKNPQ
+450 LSRKIRENTEVPQ
-460 DEVKSHALTIERQ
+460 SVSDKASTIERQ

-530 DKAIEMDF
+530 DQAIEMDF

-602 DTGEAKGTG
+602 DMGEAKGTG

-800 TDDAIEDHF
+800 SDDAIEDHF

-909 TAKPKAQ
+909 TAKPTAQ

>member
-1 MNTPRQRNAT
+1 MTYMLHTLTRLLWAT
-11 TLWYMMVIGLLM
+11 ALAFILTCCQHGSPSESETQSI
-23 VACGQRQAT
+23 R
-32 TPMAVRKSLDSLI
+32 DSLA
-45 SSSHNIDTLRMLQ
+45 TLRQ
-58 KRMEKEDNVLGR
+58 QGKKERDASR
-70 IIVCR
+70 Y
-75 EIGRKMRNESLFD
+75 D
-88 EALRYHGEELT
+88 EALRLHIRGLDMARAVGDSSEWI
-99 LAEDLEDTLE
+99 
-109 MVQALNNLGTDYRRL
+109 QALNNIATDYRRM
-124 GVLDVAQDYHYRAWT
+124 GMLDVAQSYHYQAL
-139 ISKASGD
+139 SLCDESSD
-146 TSHVAKKSRVVALNG
+146 TTYQMRKNRVKALNG
-161 LGNIYLTVG
+161 LGNIYLSI
-170 NYERADSALR
+170 YSYDDADSVFRQALD
-180 MALAG
+180 G
-185 EKELKS
+185 EHQLGS
-191 ELGQAINYAN
+191 ATGQAINYAN
-201 IGSIFR
+201 LGSIYSARGDDEKALDYYRQSMFY
-207 HQNMND
+207 NKKD
-213 SAWAYFRKSMELNQK
+213 SNL
-228 VNNMLGIS
+228 LGMA
-236 LCHTYYGSMYE
+236 LCHLYFGNIYE
-247 RERRYDKAEEEY
+247 RRQQYDLALREY
-259 EKAYE
+259 EQSDRMMTDLKD
-264 LMKASHDDWHALNS
+264 LWHALEPR
-278 LIALASINL
+278 LALASVYYH
-287 TKGDN
+287 THED
-292 ARAFDFLGKAKRM
+292 AK
-305 AEKIKSYEYLAEV
+305 
-318 YTLYYK
+318 
-324 HYKRTGDY
+324 
-332 SAALAAHEKAGAMQ
+332 ALALLDKADATARQINSWEHIVEVHHLYFQLMQRQGRYHEALDHHLIATAYQ
-346 DSVVDMEKVN
+346 DSILDNEKLD
-356 RIQNAGLAIE
+356 RIHNIGINIE
-366 RTQQARMMDAA
+366 RTRQQEMVDMAQ
-377 NMTLQS
+377 NELQT
-383 ERSARMVSSVI
+383 EKRIRQQSAWLFGLTVI
-394 FVIIVLLLSCALVI
+394 LLLAVISALLYV
-408 FFYAQRV
+408 QRMR
-415 NHHNHMNLKR
+415 HHSMEM
-425 VAQMRENFFTSITHE
+425 MREASRLREDFFTNITHE

-450 LSQELQKNPQ
+450 LSRKIRENTEVPQ
-460 DEVKSHALTIERQ
+460 SVSDKASTIERQ

-602 DTGEAKGTG
+602 DMGEAKGTG

-624 DGTIT
+624 NGTIT

-800 TDDAIEDHF
+800 SDDAIEDHF

-909 TAKPKAQ
+909 TAKPTAQ

>member
-1 MNTPRQRNAT
+1 MTYMLHTVTRLLWAT
-11 TLWYMMVIGLLM
+11 ALAFILTCCQHGSPSESETQSI
-23 VACGQRQAT
+23 R
-32 TPMAVRKSLDSLI
+32 DSLA
-45 SSSHNIDTLRMLQ
+45 TLRQ
-58 KRMEKEDNVLGR
+58 QGKKERDASR
-70 IIVCR
+70 Y
-75 EIGRKMRNESLFD
+75 D
-88 EALRYHGEELT
+88 EALRLHIRGLDMARAVGDSSEWI
-99 LAEDLEDTLE
+99 
-109 MVQALNNLGTDYRRL
+109 QALNNIATDYRRM
-124 GVLDVAQDYHYRAWT
+124 GMLDVAQSYHYQAL
-139 ISKASGD
+139 SLCDESAD
-146 TSHVAKKSRVVALNG
+146 TTYQMRKNRVKALNG
-161 LGNIYLTVG
+161 LGNIYLSI
-170 NYERADSALR
+170 YSYDDADSVFRQALE
-180 MALAG
+180 G
-185 EKELKS
+185 EHQLGS
-191 ELGQAINYAN
+191 ATGQAINYAN
-201 IGSIFR
+201 LGSIYSAR
-207 HQNMND
+207 GDDEKALDYYRQSMYYNKQD
-213 SAWAYFRKSMELNQK
+213 SNL
-228 VNNMLGIS
+228 LGMA
-236 LCHTYYGSMYE
+236 LCHLYFGNIYE
-247 RERRYDKAEEEY
+247 KRQQYDLALREY
-259 EKAYE
+259 EQSDRMMTDLKD
-264 LMKASHDDWHALNS
+264 LWHALEPR
-278 LIALASINL
+278 LALASVYYHTHEDAKAQALLDRADATARQINSW
-287 TKGDN
+287 
-292 ARAFDFLGKAKRM
+292 
-305 AEKIKSYEYLAEV
+305 EHIVEV
-318 YTLYYK
+318 HRLYFQLMQRQGRY
-324 HYKRTGDY
+324 RE
-332 SAALAAHEKAGAMQ
+332 ALDHHLIATAYQ
-346 DSVVDMEKVN
+346 DSILDNEKLD
-356 RIQNAGLAIE
+356 RIHNIGINIE
-366 RTQQARMMDAA
+366 RTRQQEIVDMAQ
-377 NMTLQS
+377 NELQT
-383 ERSARMVSSVI
+383 EKRIRQQSAWLFGLTVI
-394 FVIIVLLLSCALVI
+394 LLLAVISALLYV
-408 FFYAQRV
+408 QRMR
-415 NHHNHMNLKR
+415 HRSMEM
-425 VAQMRENFFTSITHE
+425 MREASRLREDFFTNITHE

-450 LSQELQKNPQ
+450 LSRKIRENTEVPQ
-460 DEVKSHALTIERQ
+460 SVSDKASTIERQ

-530 DKAIEMDF
+530 DQAIEMDF

-545 VMSNLVSNALKFTPN
+545 VMSNLVSNAMKFTPN

-753 EGIKAGADAYL
+753 EGLKAGADAYL

-902 GVSPTAW
+902 GISPTAW
-909 TAKPKAQ
+909 TAEPKAQ

>member
-1 MNTPRQRNAT
+1 MTYMLHTLTRLLWAT
-11 TLWYMMVIGLLM
+11 ALAFILTCCQHGSPSESETQSI
-23 VACGQRQAT
+23 R
-32 TPMAVRKSLDSLI
+32 DSLA
-45 SSSHNIDTLRMLQ
+45 TLRQ
-58 KRMEKEDNVLGR
+58 QGKKERDASR
-70 IIVCR
+70 Y
-75 EIGRKMRNESLFD
+75 D
-88 EALRYHGEELT
+88 EALRLHIRGLDMARAVGDSSEWI
-99 LAEDLEDTLE
+99 
-109 MVQALNNLGTDYRRL
+109 QALNNIATDYRRM
-124 GVLDVAQDYHYRAWT
+124 GMLDVAQSYHYQAL
-139 ISKASGD
+139 SLCDESSD
-146 TSHVAKKSRVVALNG
+146 TTYQMRKNRVKALNG
-161 LGNIYLTVG
+161 LGNIYLSI
-170 NYERADSALR
+170 YSYDDADSVFRQALE
-180 MALAG
+180 G
-185 EKELKS
+185 EHQLGS
-191 ELGQAINYAN
+191 ATGQAINYAN
-201 IGSIFR
+201 LGSIYSARGDDEKALDYYRQSMFY
-207 HQNMND
+207 NKKD
-213 SAWAYFRKSMELNQK
+213 SNL
-228 VNNMLGIS
+228 LGMA
-236 LCHTYYGSMYE
+236 LCHLYFGNIYE
-247 RERRYDKAEEEY
+247 RRQQYDLALREY
-259 EKAYE
+259 EQSDRMMTDLKD
-264 LMKASHDDWHALNS
+264 LWHALEPR
-278 LIALASINL
+278 LALASVYYH
-287 TKGDN
+287 THED
-292 ARAFDFLGKAKRM
+292 AK
-305 AEKIKSYEYLAEV
+305 
-318 YTLYYK
+318 
-324 HYKRTGDY
+324 
-332 SAALAAHEKAGAMQ
+332 ALALLDRADATARQINSWEHIVEVHHLYFQLMQRQGRYHEALDHHLIATAYQ
-346 DSVVDMEKVN
+346 DSILDNEKLD
-356 RIQNAGLAIE
+356 RIHNIGINIE
-366 RTQQARMMDAA
+366 RTRQQEMV
-377 NMTLQS
+377 NMAQNELQT
-383 ERSARMVSSVI
+383 EKRIRQQSAWLFGLTVI
-394 FVIIVLLLSCALVI
+394 LLLAVISALLYV
-408 FFYAQRV
+408 QRMR
-415 NHHNHMNLKR
+415 HRSMEM
-425 VAQMRENFFTSITHE
+425 MREASRLREDFFTNITHE

-450 LSQELQKNPQ
+450 LSRKIRENTEVPQ
-460 DEVKSHALTIERQ
+460 SVSDKASTIERQ

-530 DKAIEMDF
+530 DQAIEMDF

-602 DTGEAKGTG
+602 DMGEAKGTG

-624 DGTIT
+624 NGTIT

-680 CTQLEPFYEVV
+680 CSQLEPFYEVV

-800 TDDAIEDHF
+800 SDDAIEDHF

-909 TAKPKAQ
+909 TAKPTAQ

>member
-1 MNTPRQRNAT
+1 MTYMLHTVTRLLWAT
-11 TLWYMMVIGLLM
+11 ALAFILTCCQHGSPSESETQSI
-23 VACGQRQAT
+23 R
-32 TPMAVRKSLDSLI
+32 DSLA
-45 SSSHNIDTLRMLQ
+45 TLRQ
-58 KRMEKEDNVLGR
+58 QGKKERDASR
-70 IIVCR
+70 Y
-75 EIGRKMRNESLFD
+75 D
-88 EALRYHGEELT
+88 EALRLHIRGLDMARAVGDSSEWI
-99 LAEDLEDTLE
+99 
-109 MVQALNNLGTDYRRL
+109 QALNNIATDYRRM
-124 GVLDVAQDYHYRAWT
+124 GMLDVAQSYHYQAL
-139 ISKASGD
+139 SLCDESAD
-146 TSHVAKKSRVVALNG
+146 TTYQMRKNRVKALNG
-161 LGNIYLTVG
+161 LGNIYLSI
-170 NYERADSALR
+170 YSYDDADSVFRQALE
-180 MALAG
+180 G
-185 EKELKS
+185 EHQLGS
-191 ELGQAINYAN
+191 ATGQAINYAN
-201 IGSIFR
+201 LGSIYSARGDDEKAMDYYRQSMFYNK
-207 HQNMND
+207 QD
-213 SAWAYFRKSMELNQK
+213 SNL
-228 VNNMLGIS
+228 LGMA
-236 LCHTYYGSMYE
+236 LCHLYFGNIYE
-247 RERRYDKAEEEY
+247 RRQQYDLALREY
-259 EKAYE
+259 KQSDHMMTD
-264 LMKASHDDWHALNS
+264 LKDLWHALEPR
-278 LIALASINL
+278 LALASVYYH
-287 TKGDN
+287 THED
-292 ARAFDFLGKAKRM
+292 AK
-305 AEKIKSYEYLAEV
+305 
-318 YTLYYK
+318 
-324 HYKRTGDY
+324 
-332 SAALAAHEKAGAMQ
+332 ALALLDRADATARQINSWEHIVEVHHLYFQLMQRQGRYHEALDHHLIATAYQ
-346 DSVVDMEKVN
+346 DSILDNEKLD
-356 RIQNAGLAIE
+356 RIHNIGINIE
-366 RTQQARMMDAA
+366 RTRQQEMV
-377 NMTLQS
+377 NMAQNELQT
-383 ERSARMVSSVI
+383 EKRIRQQSAWLFGLTVI
-394 FVIIVLLLSCALVI
+394 LLLAVISALLYV
-408 FFYAQRV
+408 QRMR
-415 NHHNHMNLKR
+415 HHSMEM
-425 VAQMRENFFTSITHE
+425 MREASRLREDFFTNITHE

-450 LSQELQKNPQ
+450 LSRKIRENMEVPQ
-460 DEVKSHALTIERQ
+460 SVSDKASTIERQ

-530 DKAIEMDF
+530 DQAIEMDF

-582 GHGISSDKLAHIFEP
+582 GHGISYDKLAHIFEP
-597 FYTTG
+597 FYTSG
-602 DTGEAKGTG
+602 DMGEAKGTG

-624 DGTIT
+624 NGTIT

-800 TDDAIEDHF
+800 TDDTIEDHF

-909 TAKPKAQ
+909 TAKPTAQ

>member
-1 MNTPRQRNAT
+1 MTYMLHTVTRLLWAT
-11 TLWYMMVIGLLM
+11 ALAFILTCCQHGSPSESETQSI
-23 VACGQRQAT
+23 R
-32 TPMAVRKSLDSLI
+32 DSLA
-45 SSSHNIDTLRMLQ
+45 TLRQ
-58 KRMEKEDNVLGR
+58 QGKKERDASR
-70 IIVCR
+70 Y
-75 EIGRKMRNESLFD
+75 D
-88 EALRYHGEELT
+88 EALRLHIRGLDMARAVGDSSEWI
-99 LAEDLEDTLE
+99 
-109 MVQALNNLGTDYRRL
+109 QALNNIATDYRRM
-124 GVLDVAQDYHYRAWT
+124 GMLDVAQSYHYQAL
-139 ISKASGD
+139 SLCDESAD
-146 TSHVAKKSRVVALNG
+146 TTYQMRKNRVKALNG
-161 LGNIYLTVG
+161 LGNIYLSI
-170 NYERADSALR
+170 YSYDDADSVFRQALE
-180 MALAG
+180 G
-185 EKELKS
+185 EHQLGNAT
-191 ELGQAINYAN
+191 GQAINYAN
-201 IGSIFR
+201 LGSIYSARGDDEKALDYYRQSMFYNK
-207 HQNMND
+207 QD
-213 SAWAYFRKSMELNQK
+213 SNL
-228 VNNMLGIS
+228 LGMA
-236 LCHTYYGSMYE
+236 LCHLYFGNIYE
-247 RERRYDKAEEEY
+247 KRQQYSLALREY
-259 EKAYE
+259 EQSDRMMTDLKD
-264 LMKASHDDWHALNS
+264 LWHALEPR
-278 LIALASINL
+278 LALASVYYHTHEDAKAQALLDRADATARQINSW
-287 TKGDN
+287 
-292 ARAFDFLGKAKRM
+292 
-305 AEKIKSYEYLAEV
+305 EHIVEV
-318 YTLYYK
+318 HRLYFQLMQRQGRY
-324 HYKRTGDY
+324 RE
-332 SAALAAHEKAGAMQ
+332 ALDHHLIAIAYQ
-346 DSVVDMEKVN
+346 DSILDNEKLD
-356 RIQNAGLAIE
+356 RIHNIGINIE
-366 RTQQARMMDAA
+366 RTRQQEMVDMAQ
-377 NMTLQS
+377 NELQT
-383 ERSARMVSSVI
+383 EKRIRQQSAWLFGLTVI
-394 FVIIVLLLSCALVI
+394 LLLAVISALL
-408 FFYAQRV
+408 YGQRMR
-415 NHHNHMNLKR
+415 HRSMEM
-425 VAQMRENFFTSITHE
+425 MREASRLREDFFTNITHE

-450 LSQELQKNPQ
+450 LSRKIRENTEVPQ
-460 DEVKSHALTIERQ
+460 SVSDKASTIERQ
-473 GNRLLTLVTQ
+473 GNRQLTLVTQ

-494 GEPNWQHGNICAQV
+494 GESNWQHGNICAQV

-530 DKAIEMDF
+530 DQAIEMDF

-560 GGTISVNLYQR
+560 GGTITVNLYQR

-753 EGIKAGADAYL
+753 EGLKAGADAYL

-771 ELLTRVAKLLEQ
+771 EQLTRVAKLLEQ

-800 TDDAIEDHF
+800 TDDTIEDHF

-895 KVFRTVT
+895 KVFHTVT
-902 GVSPTAW
+902 GISPTAW
-909 TAKPKAQ
+909 TAEPKAQ

>member
-1 MNTPRQRNAT
+1 MTYMLHTLTRLLWAT
-11 TLWYMMVIGLLM
+11 ALAFILTCCQHGSPSESETQSI
-23 VACGQRQAT
+23 R
-32 TPMAVRKSLDSLI
+32 DSLA
-45 SSSHNIDTLRMLQ
+45 TLRQ
-58 KRMEKEDNVLGR
+58 QGKKERDASR
-70 IIVCR
+70 Y
-75 EIGRKMRNESLFD
+75 D
-88 EALRYHGEELT
+88 EALRLHIRGLDMARAVGDSSEWI
-99 LAEDLEDTLE
+99 
-109 MVQALNNLGTDYRRL
+109 QALNNIATDYRRM
-124 GVLDVAQDYHYRAWT
+124 GMLDVAQSYHYQAL
-139 ISKASGD
+139 SLCDESSD
-146 TSHVAKKSRVVALNG
+146 TTYQMRKNRVKALNG
-161 LGNIYLTVG
+161 LGNIYLSI
-170 NYERADSALR
+170 YSYDDADSVFRQALE
-180 MALAG
+180 G
-185 EKELKS
+185 EHQLGS
-191 ELGQAINYAN
+191 ATGQAINYAN
-201 IGSIFR
+201 LGSIYSARGDDEKALDYYRQSMFY
-207 HQNMND
+207 NKKD
-213 SAWAYFRKSMELNQK
+213 SNL
-228 VNNMLGIS
+228 LGMA
-236 LCHTYYGSMYE
+236 LCHLYFGNIYE
-247 RERRYDKAEEEY
+247 RRQQYDLALREY
-259 EKAYE
+259 EQSDRMMTDLKD
-264 LMKASHDDWHALNS
+264 LWHALEPR
-278 LIALASINL
+278 LALASVYYH
-287 TKGDN
+287 THED
-292 ARAFDFLGKAKRM
+292 AK
-305 AEKIKSYEYLAEV
+305 
-318 YTLYYK
+318 
-324 HYKRTGDY
+324 
-332 SAALAAHEKAGAMQ
+332 ALALLDRADATARQINSWEHIVEVHHLYFQLMQRQGRYHEALDHHLIATAYQ
-346 DSVVDMEKVN
+346 DSILDNEKLD
-356 RIQNAGLAIE
+356 RIHNIGINIE
-366 RTQQARMMDAA
+366 RTRQQEMVDMAQ
-377 NMTLQS
+377 NELQT
-383 ERSARMVSSVI
+383 EKRIRQQSAWLFGLTVI
-394 FVIIVLLLSCALVI
+394 LLLAVISALLYV
-408 FFYAQRV
+408 QRMR
-415 NHHNHMNLKR
+415 HRSMEM
-425 VAQMRENFFTSITHE
+425 MREASRLREDFFTNITHE

-450 LSQELQKNPQ
+450 LSRKIRENTEVPQ
-460 DEVKSHALTIERQ
+460 SVSDKASTIERQ

-602 DTGEAKGTG
+602 DMGEAKGTG

-624 DGTIT
+624 NGTIT

-902 GVSPTAW
+902 GISPTAW
-909 TAKPKAQ
+909 TAKPTAQ

>member
-1 MNTPRQRNAT
+1 MTYMLHTVTKLLWAT
-11 TLWYMMVIGLLM
+11 ALAFILTCCQHGSPSESETQSI
-23 VACGQRQAT
+23 R
-32 TPMAVRKSLDSLI
+32 DSLA
-45 SSSHNIDTLRMLQ
+45 TLRQ
-58 KRMEKEDNVLGR
+58 QGKKERDASR
-70 IIVCR
+70 Y
-75 EIGRKMRNESLFD
+75 D
-88 EALRYHGEELT
+88 EALRLHIRGLDMARAVGDSSEWI
-99 LAEDLEDTLE
+99 
-109 MVQALNNLGTDYRRL
+109 QALNNIATDYRRM
-124 GVLDVAQDYHYRAWT
+124 GMLDVAQSYHYQAL
-139 ISKASGD
+139 SLCDESAD
-146 TSHVAKKSRVVALNG
+146 TTYQMRKNRVKALNG
-161 LGNIYLTVG
+161 LGNIYLSI
-170 NYERADSALR
+170 YSYDDADSVFRQALE
-180 MALAG
+180 G
-185 EKELKS
+185 EHQLGS
-191 ELGQAINYAN
+191 ATGQAINYAN
-201 IGSIFR
+201 LGSIYSARGDDEKALDYYRQSMFYNK
-207 HQNMND
+207 QD
-213 SAWAYFRKSMELNQK
+213 SNL
-228 VNNMLGIS
+228 LGMA
-236 LCHTYYGSMYE
+236 LCHLYFGNIYE
-247 RERRYDKAEEEY
+247 KRQQYDLALREY
-259 EKAYE
+259 EQSDRMMTDLKD
-264 LMKASHDDWHALNS
+264 LWHALEPR
-278 LIALASINL
+278 LALASVYYHTHKDAKAQALLDRADATARQINSW
-287 TKGDN
+287 
-292 ARAFDFLGKAKRM
+292 
-305 AEKIKSYEYLAEV
+305 EHIVEV
-318 YTLYYK
+318 HRLYFQLMQRQGRY
-324 HYKRTGDY
+324 RE
-332 SAALAAHEKAGAMQ
+332 ALDHHLIATAYQ
-346 DSVVDMEKVN
+346 DSILDNEKLD
-356 RIQNAGLAIE
+356 RIHNIGINIE
-366 RTQQARMMDAA
+366 RTRQQEMVDMAQ
-377 NMTLQS
+377 NELQT
-383 ERSARMVSSVI
+383 EKRIRQQSAWLFGLTVI
-394 FVIIVLLLSCALVI
+394 LLLAVISALL
-408 FFYAQRV
+408 YGQRMR
-415 NHHNHMNLKR
+415 HRSMEM
-425 VAQMRENFFTSITHE
+425 MREASRLREDFFTNITHE

-450 LSQELQKNPQ
+450 LSRKIRENTEVPQ
-460 DEVKSHALTIERQ
+460 SVSDKASTIERQ

-530 DKAIEMDF
+530 DQAIEMDF

-753 EGIKAGADAYL
+753 EGLKAGADAYL

-800 TDDAIEDHF
+800 TDDTIEDHF

-902 GVSPTAW
+902 GISPTAW
-909 TAKPKAQ
+909 TAKPTAQ

>member
-1 MNTPRQRNAT
+1 MTYMLHTVTRLLWAT
-11 TLWYMMVIGLLM
+11 ALAFILTCCQHGSPSESETQSI
-23 VACGQRQAT
+23 R
-32 TPMAVRKSLDSLI
+32 DSLA
-45 SSSHNIDTLRMLQ
+45 TLRQ
-58 KRMEKEDNVLGR
+58 QGK
-70 IIVCR
+70 
-75 EIGRKMRNESLFD
+75 NERDASRYD
-88 EALRYHGEELT
+88 EALRLHIRGLDMARTVGDSSEWI
-99 LAEDLEDTLE
+99 
-109 MVQALNNLGTDYRRL
+109 QALNNIATDYRRM
-124 GVLDVAQDYHYRAWT
+124 GMLDVAQSYHYQALT
-139 ISKASGD
+139 LCDESAD
-146 TSHVAKKSRVVALNG
+146 TTYQMRKNRVKALNG
-161 LGNIYLTVG
+161 LGNIYLSI
-170 NYERADSALR
+170 YSYDDADSVFRQALE
-180 MALAG
+180 G
-185 EKELKS
+185 EHQLGS
-191 ELGQAINYAN
+191 ATGQAINYAN
-201 IGSIFR
+201 LGSIYSARGDDEKALDYYRQSMFYNK
-207 HQNMND
+207 QD
-213 SAWAYFRKSMELNQK
+213 SNL
-228 VNNMLGIS
+228 LGMA
-236 LCHTYYGSMYE
+236 LCHLYFGNIYE
-247 RERRYDKAEEEY
+247 KRQQYSLALREY
-259 EKAYE
+259 EQSDRMMTDLKD
-264 LMKASHDDWHALNS
+264 LWHALEPR
-278 LIALASINL
+278 LALASVYYHTHEDAKAQALLDRADATARQINSW
-287 TKGDN
+287 
-292 ARAFDFLGKAKRM
+292 
-305 AEKIKSYEYLAEV
+305 EHIVEV
-318 YTLYYK
+318 HRLYFQLMQRQGRY
-324 HYKRTGDY
+324 RE
-332 SAALAAHEKAGAMQ
+332 ALDHHLVATAYQ
-346 DSVVDMEKVN
+346 DSILDNEKLD
-356 RIQNAGLAIE
+356 RIHNIGINIE
-366 RTQQARMMDAA
+366 RTRQQEMV
-377 NMTLQS
+377 NMAQNELQT
-383 ERSARMVSSVI
+383 EKRIRQQSAWLFGLTVI
-394 FVIIVLLLSCALVI
+394 LLLAVISALL
-408 FFYAQRV
+408 YGQRMR
-415 NHHNHMNLKR
+415 HRSMEM
-425 VAQMRENFFTSITHE
+425 MREASRLREDFFTNITHE

-450 LSQELQKNPQ
+450 LSRKIRENT
-460 DEVKSHALTIERQ
+460 EVPESVSDKASTIERQ

-530 DKAIEMDF
+530 DQAIEMDF

-582 GHGISSDKLAHIFEP
+582 GHGICSDKLAHIFEP

-602 DTGEAKGTG
+602 DMGEAKGTG

-902 GVSPTAW
+902 GISPTAW
-909 TAKPKAQ
+909 TAEPKAQ

>member
-1 MNTPRQRNAT
+1 MTYMLHTLTRLLWAT
-11 TLWYMMVIGLLM
+11 TLAFILTCCQHGSPSESET
-23 VACGQRQAT
+23 QSIR
-32 TPMAVRKSLDSLI
+32 DSLA
-45 SSSHNIDTLRMLQ
+45 TLRQ
-58 KRMEKEDNVLGR
+58 QGKKERDASR
-70 IIVCR
+70 Y
-75 EIGRKMRNESLFD
+75 D
-88 EALRYHGEELT
+88 EALRLHIRGLDMARAVGDSSEWI
-99 LAEDLEDTLE
+99 
-109 MVQALNNLGTDYRRL
+109 QALNNIATDYRRM
-124 GVLDVAQDYHYRAWT
+124 GMLDVAQSYHYQAL
-139 ISKASGD
+139 SLCDESSD
-146 TSHVAKKSRVVALNG
+146 TTYQMRKNRVKALNG
-161 LGNIYLTVG
+161 LGNIYLSI
-170 NYERADSALR
+170 YSYDDADSVFRQALE
-180 MALAG
+180 G
-185 EKELKS
+185 EHQLGS
-191 ELGQAINYAN
+191 ATGQAINYAN
-201 IGSIFR
+201 LGSIYSARGDDEKALDYYRQSMFY
-207 HQNMND
+207 NKKD
-213 SAWAYFRKSMELNQK
+213 SNL
-228 VNNMLGIS
+228 LGMA
-236 LCHTYYGSMYE
+236 LCHLYFGNIYE
-247 RERRYDKAEEEY
+247 RRQQYDLALREY
-259 EKAYE
+259 EQSDRMMTDLKD
-264 LMKASHDDWHALNS
+264 LWHALEPR
-278 LIALASINL
+278 LALASVYYH
-287 TKGDN
+287 THED
-292 ARAFDFLGKAKRM
+292 AK
-305 AEKIKSYEYLAEV
+305 
-318 YTLYYK
+318 
-324 HYKRTGDY
+324 
-332 SAALAAHEKAGAMQ
+332 ALALLDRADATARQINSWEHIVEVHHLYFQLMQRQGRYHEALDHHLIATAYQ
-346 DSVVDMEKVN
+346 DSILDNEKLD
-356 RIQNAGLAIE
+356 RIHNIGINIE
-366 RTQQARMMDAA
+366 RTRQQEMVDMAQ
-377 NMTLQS
+377 NELQT
-383 ERSARMVSSVI
+383 EKRIRQQSAWLFGLTVI
-394 FVIIVLLLSCALVI
+394 LLLAVISALLYV
-408 FFYAQRV
+408 QRMR
-415 NHHNHMNLKR
+415 HRSMEM
-425 VAQMRENFFTSITHE
+425 MREASRLREDFFTNITHE

-450 LSQELQKNPQ
+450 LSRKIRENTEVPQ
-460 DEVKSHALTIERQ
+460 SVSDKASTIERQ

-602 DTGEAKGTG
+602 DMGEAKGTG

-691 AARDGVEALKRAGEI
+691 AARDGVEALKHAGEI

-909 TAKPKAQ
+909 TAKPTAL

>member
-1 MNTPRQRNAT
+1 MTYMLHTLTRLLWAT
-11 TLWYMMVIGLLM
+11 ALAFILTCCQHGSPSESETQSI
-23 VACGQRQAT
+23 R
-32 TPMAVRKSLDSLI
+32 DSLA
-45 SSSHNIDTLRMLQ
+45 TLRQ
-58 KRMEKEDNVLGR
+58 QGKKERDA
-70 IIVCR
+70 
-75 EIGRKMRNESLFD
+75 SHYD
-88 EALRYHGEELT
+88 EALRLHIRGLDMARAVGDSSEWI
-99 LAEDLEDTLE
+99 
-109 MVQALNNLGTDYRRL
+109 QALNNIATDYRRM
-124 GVLDVAQDYHYRAWT
+124 GMLDVAQSYHYQAL
-139 ISKASGD
+139 SLCDESSD
-146 TSHVAKKSRVVALNG
+146 TTYQMRKNRVKALNG
-161 LGNIYLTVG
+161 LGNIYLSI
-170 NYERADSALR
+170 YSYDDADSVFRQALE
-180 MALAG
+180 G
-185 EKELKS
+185 EHQLGS
-191 ELGQAINYAN
+191 ATGQAINYAN
-201 IGSIFR
+201 LGSIYSARGDDEKALDYYRQSMFY
-207 HQNMND
+207 NKKD
-213 SAWAYFRKSMELNQK
+213 SNL
-228 VNNMLGIS
+228 LGMA
-236 LCHTYYGSMYE
+236 LCHLYFGNIYE
-247 RERRYDKAEEEY
+247 RRQQYDLALREY
-259 EKAYE
+259 EQSDRMMTDLKD
-264 LMKASHDDWHALNS
+264 LWHALEPR
-278 LIALASINL
+278 LALASVYYH
-287 TKGDN
+287 THED
-292 ARAFDFLGKAKRM
+292 AK
-305 AEKIKSYEYLAEV
+305 
-318 YTLYYK
+318 
-324 HYKRTGDY
+324 
-332 SAALAAHEKAGAMQ
+332 ALALLDRADATARQINSWEHIVEVHHLYFQLMQRQGRYHEALDHHLIATAYQ
-346 DSVVDMEKVN
+346 DSILDNEKLD
-356 RIQNAGLAIE
+356 RIHNIGINIE
-366 RTQQARMMDAA
+366 RTRQQEMVDMAQ
-377 NMTLQS
+377 NELQT
-383 ERSARMVSSVI
+383 EKRIRQQSAWLFGLTVI
-394 FVIIVLLLSCALVI
+394 LLLAVISALLYV
-408 FFYAQRV
+408 QRMR
-415 NHHNHMNLKR
+415 HRSMEM
-425 VAQMRENFFTSITHE
+425 MREASRLREDFFTNITHE

-450 LSQELQKNPQ
+450 LSRKIRENTEVPQ
-460 DEVKSHALTIERQ
+460 SVSDKASTIERQ

-602 DTGEAKGTG
+602 DMGEAKGTG

-624 DGTIT
+624 NGTIT

-680 CTQLEPFYEVV
+680 CSQLEPFYEVV

-800 TDDAIEDHF
+800 SDDAIEDHF

-909 TAKPKAQ
+909 TAKPTAQ

>member
-1 MNTPRQRNAT
+1 MTYMLHTLTRLLWAT
-11 TLWYMMVIGLLM
+11 ALAFILTCCQHGSPSESETQSI
-23 VACGQRQAT
+23 R
-32 TPMAVRKSLDSLI
+32 DSLA
-45 SSSHNIDTLRMLQ
+45 TLRQ
-58 KRMEKEDNVLGR
+58 QGKKERDASR
-70 IIVCR
+70 Y
-75 EIGRKMRNESLFD
+75 D
-88 EALRYHGEELT
+88 EALRLHIRGLDMARAVGDSSEWI
-99 LAEDLEDTLE
+99 
-109 MVQALNNLGTDYRRL
+109 QALNNIATDYRRM
-124 GVLDVAQDYHYRAWT
+124 GMLDVAQSYHYQAL
-139 ISKASGD
+139 SLCDESSD
-146 TSHVAKKSRVVALNG
+146 TTYQMRKNRVKALNG
-161 LGNIYLTVG
+161 LGNIYLSI
-170 NYERADSALR
+170 YSYDDADSVFRQALE
-180 MALAG
+180 G
-185 EKELKS
+185 EHQLGS
-191 ELGQAINYAN
+191 ATGQAINYAN
-201 IGSIFR
+201 LGSIYSARGDDEKALDYYRQSMFYNK
-207 HQNMND
+207 QD
-213 SAWAYFRKSMELNQK
+213 SNL
-228 VNNMLGIS
+228 LGMA
-236 LCHTYYGSMYE
+236 LCHLYFGNIYE
-247 RERRYDKAEEEY
+247 KRQQYDLALREY
-259 EKAYE
+259 EQSDRMMTDLKD
-264 LMKASHDDWHALNS
+264 LWHALEPR
-278 LIALASINL
+278 LALASVYYH
-287 TKGDN
+287 THED
-292 ARAFDFLGKAKRM
+292 AK
-305 AEKIKSYEYLAEV
+305 
-318 YTLYYK
+318 
-324 HYKRTGDY
+324 
-332 SAALAAHEKAGAMQ
+332 ALALLDRADATARQINSWEHIVEVHHLYFQLMQRQGRYHEALDHHLIATAYQ
-346 DSVVDMEKVN
+346 DSILDNEKLD
-356 RIQNAGLAIE
+356 RIHNIGINIE
-366 RTQQARMMDAA
+366 RTRQQEMVDMAQ
-377 NMTLQS
+377 NELQT
-383 ERSARMVSSVI
+383 EKRIRQQSAWLFGLTVT
-394 FVIIVLLLSCALVI
+394 LLLAVISALLYV
-408 FFYAQRV
+408 QRMR
-415 NHHNHMNLKR
+415 HHSMEM
-425 VAQMRENFFTSITHE
+425 MREASRLREDFFTNITHE

-450 LSQELQKNPQ
+450 LSRKIRENTEVPQ
-460 DEVKSHALTIERQ
+460 SVSDKASTIERQ

-560 GGTISVNLYQR
+560 GGTICVNLYQR

-602 DTGEAKGTG
+602 DMGEAKGTG

-909 TAKPKAQ
+909 TAKPTAQ

>member
-1 MNTPRQRNAT
+1 MTYMLHTVTRLLWAT
-11 TLWYMMVIGLLM
+11 ALAFILTCCQHGSPSESETQSI
-23 VACGQRQAT
+23 R
-32 TPMAVRKSLDSLI
+32 DSLA
-45 SSSHNIDTLRMLQ
+45 TLRQ
-58 KRMEKEDNVLGR
+58 QGKKERDASR
-70 IIVCR
+70 Y
-75 EIGRKMRNESLFD
+75 D
-88 EALRYHGEELT
+88 EALRLHIRGLDMARAVGDSSEWI
-99 LAEDLEDTLE
+99 
-109 MVQALNNLGTDYRRL
+109 QALNNIATDYRRM
-124 GVLDVAQDYHYRAWT
+124 GMLDVAQSYHYQAL
-139 ISKASGD
+139 SLCDESSD
-146 TSHVAKKSRVVALNG
+146 TTYQMRKNRVKALNG
-161 LGNIYLTVG
+161 LGNIYLSI
-170 NYERADSALR
+170 YSYDDADSVFRQALE
-180 MALAG
+180 G
-185 EKELKS
+185 EHQLGS
-191 ELGQAINYAN
+191 ATGQAINYAN
-201 IGSIFR
+201 LGSIYSARGDDEKALDYYRQSMFYNK
-207 HQNMND
+207 QD
-213 SAWAYFRKSMELNQK
+213 SNL
-228 VNNMLGIS
+228 LGMA
-236 LCHTYYGSMYE
+236 LCHLYFGNIYE
-247 RERRYDKAEEEY
+247 KRQQYDLALREY
-259 EKAYE
+259 EQSDRMMTDLKD
-264 LMKASHDDWHALNS
+264 LWHALEPR
-278 LIALASINL
+278 LALASVYYHTHEDAKAQALLDRADATARQINSW
-287 TKGDN
+287 
-292 ARAFDFLGKAKRM
+292 
-305 AEKIKSYEYLAEV
+305 EHIVEV
-318 YTLYYK
+318 HRLYFQLMQRQGRY
-324 HYKRTGDY
+324 RE
-332 SAALAAHEKAGAMQ
+332 ALDHHLVATAYQ
-346 DSVVDMEKVN
+346 DSILDNEKLD
-356 RIQNAGLAIE
+356 RIHNIGINIE
-366 RTQQARMMDAA
+366 RTRQQKMVDMAQ
-377 NMTLQS
+377 NELQT
-383 ERSARMVSSVI
+383 EKRIRQQSAWLFGLTVI
-394 FVIIVLLLSCALVI
+394 LLLAVISALLYV
-408 FFYAQRV
+408 QRMR
-415 NHHNHMNLKR
+415 HRSMEM
-425 VAQMRENFFTSITHE
+425 MREASRLREDFFTNITHE

-450 LSQELQKNPQ
+450 LSRKIRENTEVPQ
-460 DEVKSHALTIERQ
+460 SVSDKASTIERQ

-530 DKAIEMDF
+530 DQAIEMDF

-624 DGTIT
+624 NGTIT
-629 AESQVG
+629 AESQVD
-635 KGTTFHIVMPIQNR
+635 KGTTFHIIMPIQNR

-691 AARDGVEALKRAGEI
+691 AARDGAEALKRAGEI

-800 TDDAIEDHF
+800 TDNAIEDHF

-902 GVSPTAW
+902 GISPTAW
-909 TAKPKAQ
+909 TAEPKAQ

>member
-1 MNTPRQRNAT
+1 MTYMLHTLTRLLWAT
-11 TLWYMMVIGLLM
+11 ALAFILTCCQHGSPSESETQSI
-23 VACGQRQAT
+23 R
-32 TPMAVRKSLDSLI
+32 DSLA
-45 SSSHNIDTLRMLQ
+45 TLRQ
-58 KRMEKEDNVLGR
+58 QGKKERDASR
-70 IIVCR
+70 Y
-75 EIGRKMRNESLFD
+75 D
-88 EALRYHGEELT
+88 EALRLHIRGLDMARAVGDSSEWI
-99 LAEDLEDTLE
+99 
-109 MVQALNNLGTDYRRL
+109 QALNNIATDYRRM
-124 GVLDVAQDYHYRAWT
+124 GMLDVAQSYHYQAL
-139 ISKASGD
+139 SLCDESSD
-146 TSHVAKKSRVVALNG
+146 TTYQMRKNRVKALNG
-161 LGNIYLTVG
+161 LGNIYLSI
-170 NYERADSALR
+170 YSYDDADSVFRQALE
-180 MALAG
+180 G
-185 EKELKS
+185 EHQLGS
-191 ELGQAINYAN
+191 ATGQAINYAN
-201 IGSIFR
+201 LGSIYSARGDDEKALDYYRQSMFY
-207 HQNMND
+207 NKKD
-213 SAWAYFRKSMELNQK
+213 SNL
-228 VNNMLGIS
+228 LGMA
-236 LCHTYYGSMYE
+236 LCHLYFGNIYE
-247 RERRYDKAEEEY
+247 RRQQYDLALREY
-259 EKAYE
+259 EQSDRMMTDLKD
-264 LMKASHDDWHALNS
+264 LWHALEPR
-278 LIALASINL
+278 LALASVYYH
-287 TKGDN
+287 THED
-292 ARAFDFLGKAKRM
+292 AK
-305 AEKIKSYEYLAEV
+305 
-318 YTLYYK
+318 
-324 HYKRTGDY
+324 
-332 SAALAAHEKAGAMQ
+332 ALALLDRADATARQINSWEHIVEVHHLYFQLMQRQGRYHEALDHHLIATAYQ
-346 DSVVDMEKVN
+346 DSILDNEKLD
-356 RIQNAGLAIE
+356 RIHNIGINIE
-366 RTQQARMMDAA
+366 RTRQQKMVDMAQ
-377 NMTLQS
+377 NELQT
-383 ERSARMVSSVI
+383 EKRIRQQSAWLFGLTVI
-394 FVIIVLLLSCALVI
+394 LLLAVISALLYV
-408 FFYAQRV
+408 QRMR
-415 NHHNHMNLKR
+415 HHSMEM
-425 VAQMRENFFTSITHE
+425 MREASRLREDFFTNITHE

-450 LSQELQKNPQ
+450 LSRKIRENTEVPQ
-460 DEVKSHALTIERQ
+460 SVSDKASTIERQ

-530 DKAIEMDF
+530 DQAIEMDF

-602 DTGEAKGTG
+602 DMGEAKGTG

-624 DGTIT
+624 NGTIT

-680 CTQLEPFYEVV
+680 CSQLEPFYEVV
-691 AARDGVEALKRAGEI
+691 AARDGVEALKHAGEI

-800 TDDAIEDHF
+800 SDDAIEDHF

-909 TAKPKAQ
+909 TAKPTAQ

>member
-1 MNTPRQRNAT
+1 MTYMLHTLTRLLWAT
-11 TLWYMMVIGLLM
+11 ALAFILTCCQHGSPSESETQSI
-23 VACGQRQAT
+23 R
-32 TPMAVRKSLDSLI
+32 DSLA
-45 SSSHNIDTLRMLQ
+45 TLRQ
-58 KRMEKEDNVLGR
+58 QGKKERDASR
-70 IIVCR
+70 Y
-75 EIGRKMRNESLFD
+75 D
-88 EALRYHGEELT
+88 EALRLHIRGLDMARAVGDSSEWI
-99 LAEDLEDTLE
+99 
-109 MVQALNNLGTDYRRL
+109 QALNNIATDYRRM
-124 GVLDVAQDYHYRAWT
+124 GMLDVAQSYHYQAL
-139 ISKASGD
+139 SLCDESSD
-146 TSHVAKKSRVVALNG
+146 TTYQMRKNRVKALNG
-161 LGNIYLTVG
+161 LGNIYLSI
-170 NYERADSALR
+170 YSYDDADSVFRQALE
-180 MALAG
+180 G
-185 EKELKS
+185 EHQLGS
-191 ELGQAINYAN
+191 ATGQAINYAN
-201 IGSIFR
+201 LGSIYSARGDDEKALDYYRQSMFY
-207 HQNMND
+207 NKKD
-213 SAWAYFRKSMELNQK
+213 SNL
-228 VNNMLGIS
+228 LGMA
-236 LCHTYYGSMYE
+236 LCHLYFGNIYE
-247 RERRYDKAEEEY
+247 RRQQYDLALREY
-259 EKAYE
+259 EQSDRMMTDLKD
-264 LMKASHDDWHALNS
+264 LWHALEPR
-278 LIALASINL
+278 LALASVYYH
-287 TKGDN
+287 THED
-292 ARAFDFLGKAKRM
+292 AK
-305 AEKIKSYEYLAEV
+305 
-318 YTLYYK
+318 
-324 HYKRTGDY
+324 
-332 SAALAAHEKAGAMQ
+332 ALALLDRADATARQINSWEHIVEVHHLYFQLMQRQGRYHEALDHHLIATAYQ
-346 DSVVDMEKVN
+346 DSILDNEKLD
-356 RIQNAGLAIE
+356 RIHNIGINIE
-366 RTQQARMMDAA
+366 RTRQQEMV
-377 NMTLQS
+377 NMAQNELQT
-383 ERSARMVSSVI
+383 EKRIRQQSAWLFGLTVI
-394 FVIIVLLLSCALVI
+394 LLLAVISALLYV
-408 FFYAQRV
+408 QRMR
-415 NHHNHMNLKR
+415 HHSMEM
-425 VAQMRENFFTSITHE
+425 MREASRLREDFFTNITHE

-450 LSQELQKNPQ
+450 LSRKIRENTEVPQ
-460 DEVKSHALTIERQ
+460 SVSDKASTIERQ

-602 DTGEAKGTG
+602 DMGEAKGTG

-624 DGTIT
+624 NGTIT

-800 TDDAIEDHF
+800 SDDAIEDHF

-909 TAKPKAQ
+909 TAKPTAQ

>member
-1 MNTPRQRNAT
+1 MTYMLHTVTRLLWAT
-11 TLWYMMVIGLLM
+11 ALAFILTCCQHGSPSESETQSI
-23 VACGQRQAT
+23 R
-32 TPMAVRKSLDSLI
+32 DSLA
-45 SSSHNIDTLRMLQ
+45 TLRQ
-58 KRMEKEDNVLGR
+58 QGKKERDASR
-70 IIVCR
+70 Y
-75 EIGRKMRNESLFD
+75 D
-88 EALRYHGEELT
+88 EALRLHIRGLDMARAVGDSSEWI
-99 LAEDLEDTLE
+99 
-109 MVQALNNLGTDYRRL
+109 QALNNIATDYRRM
-124 GVLDVAQDYHYRAWT
+124 GMLDVAQSYHYQAL
-139 ISKASGD
+139 SLCDESAD
-146 TSHVAKKSRVVALNG
+146 TTYQMRKNRVKALNG
-161 LGNIYLTVG
+161 LGNIYLSI
-170 NYERADSALR
+170 YSYDDADSVFRQALE
-180 MALAG
+180 G
-185 EKELKS
+185 EHQLGS
-191 ELGQAINYAN
+191 ATGQAINYAN
-201 IGSIFR
+201 LGSIYSAR
-207 HQNMND
+207 GDDEKALDYYRQSMYYNKQD
-213 SAWAYFRKSMELNQK
+213 SNL
-228 VNNMLGIS
+228 LGMA
-236 LCHTYYGSMYE
+236 LCHLYFGNIYE
-247 RERRYDKAEEEY
+247 KRQQYSLALREY
-259 EKAYE
+259 EQSDRMMTDLKD
-264 LMKASHDDWHALNS
+264 LWHALEPR
-278 LIALASINL
+278 LALASVYYHTHEDAKAQALLDRADATARQINSW
-287 TKGDN
+287 
-292 ARAFDFLGKAKRM
+292 
-305 AEKIKSYEYLAEV
+305 EHIVEV
-318 YTLYYK
+318 HRLYFQLMQRQGRY
-324 HYKRTGDY
+324 RE
-332 SAALAAHEKAGAMQ
+332 ALDHHLIATAYQ
-346 DSVVDMEKVN
+346 DSILDNEKLD
-356 RIQNAGLAIE
+356 RIHNIGINIE
-366 RTQQARMMDAA
+366 RTRQQEMVDMAQ
-377 NMTLQS
+377 NELQT
-383 ERSARMVSSVI
+383 EKRIRQQSAWLFGLTVI
-394 FVIIVLLLSCALVI
+394 LLLAVISALLYV
-408 FFYAQRV
+408 QRMR
-415 NHHNHMNLKR
+415 HHSMEM
-425 VAQMRENFFTSITHE
+425 MREASRLREDFFTNITHE

-450 LSQELQKNPQ
+450 LSRKIRENTEVPQ
-460 DEVKSHALTIERQ
+460 SVSDKASTIERQ

-530 DKAIEMDF
+530 DQAIEMDF

-602 DTGEAKGTG
+602 ETGEAKGTG

-753 EGIKAGADAYL
+753 EGLKAGADAYL

-800 TDDAIEDHF
+800 TDDTIEDHF

-909 TAKPKAQ
+909 TAKPTAQ

>member
-1 MNTPRQRNAT
+1 MTYMLHTLTRLLWAT
-11 TLWYMMVIGLLM
+11 ALAFILTCCQHGSPSESETQSI
-23 VACGQRQAT
+23 R
-32 TPMAVRKSLDSLI
+32 DSLA
-45 SSSHNIDTLRMLQ
+45 TLRQ
-58 KRMEKEDNVLGR
+58 QGKKERDASR
-70 IIVCR
+70 Y
-75 EIGRKMRNESLFD
+75 D
-88 EALRYHGEELT
+88 EALRLHIRGLDMARAMGDSSEWI
-99 LAEDLEDTLE
+99 
-109 MVQALNNLGTDYRRL
+109 QALNNIATDYRRM
-124 GVLDVAQDYHYRAWT
+124 GMLDVAQSYHYQALT
-139 ISKASGD
+139 LCDESAD
-146 TSHVAKKSRVVALNG
+146 TTYQMRKNRVKALNG
-161 LGNIYLTVG
+161 LGNIYLSI
-170 NYERADSALR
+170 YSYDDADSVFRQALE
-180 MALAG
+180 G
-185 EKELKS
+185 EHQLGS
-191 ELGQAINYAN
+191 ATGQAINYAN
-201 IGSIFR
+201 LGSIYSARGDDEKALDYYRQSMFY
-207 HQNMND
+207 NKKD
-213 SAWAYFRKSMELNQK
+213 SNL
-228 VNNMLGIS
+228 LGMA
-236 LCHTYYGSMYE
+236 LCHLYFGNIYE
-247 RERRYDKAEEEY
+247 RRQQYDLALREY
-259 EKAYE
+259 EQSDRMMTDLKD
-264 LMKASHDDWHALNS
+264 LWHALEPR
-278 LIALASINL
+278 LALASVYYHTHEDAKAQALLDRADATARQINSW
-287 TKGDN
+287 
-292 ARAFDFLGKAKRM
+292 
-305 AEKIKSYEYLAEV
+305 EHIVEV
-318 YTLYYK
+318 NHLYFQLMQRQGRY
-324 HYKRTGDY
+324 HE
-332 SAALAAHEKAGAMQ
+332 ALDHHLIATAYQ
-346 DSVVDMEKVN
+346 DSILDNEKLD
-356 RIQNAGLAIE
+356 RIHNIGINIE
-366 RTQQARMMDAA
+366 RTRQQKMVDMAQ
-377 NMTLQS
+377 NELQT
-383 ERSARMVSSVI
+383 EKRIRQQSAWLFGLTVI
-394 FVIIVLLLSCALVI
+394 LLLAVISALLYV
-408 FFYAQRV
+408 QRMR
-415 NHHNHMNLKR
+415 HRSMEM
-425 VAQMRENFFTSITHE
+425 MREASRLREDFFTNITHE

-450 LSQELQKNPQ
+450 LSRKIRENTEVPQ
-460 DEVKSHALTIERQ
+460 SVSDKASTIERQ

-530 DKAIEMDF
+530 DQAIEMDF

-602 DTGEAKGTG
+602 DMGEAKGTG

-624 DGTIT
+624 NGTIT

-680 CTQLEPFYEVV
+680 CSQLEPFYEVV

-800 TDDAIEDHF
+800 SDDAIEDHF

-909 TAKPKAQ
+909 TAKPTAQ

>member
-1 MNTPRQRNAT
+1 MTYMLHTLTRLLWAT
-11 TLWYMMVIGLLM
+11 ALAFILTCCQHGSPSESETQSI
-23 VACGQRQAT
+23 R
-32 TPMAVRKSLDSLI
+32 DSLA
-45 SSSHNIDTLRMLQ
+45 TLRQ
-58 KRMEKEDNVLGR
+58 QGKKERDASR
-70 IIVCR
+70 Y
-75 EIGRKMRNESLFD
+75 D
-88 EALRYHGEELT
+88 EALRLHIRGLDMARAVGDSSEWI
-99 LAEDLEDTLE
+99 
-109 MVQALNNLGTDYRRL
+109 QALNNIATDYRRM
-124 GVLDVAQDYHYRAWT
+124 GMLDVAQSYHYQAL
-139 ISKASGD
+139 SLCDESSD
-146 TSHVAKKSRVVALNG
+146 TTYQMRKNRVKALNG
-161 LGNIYLTVG
+161 LGNIYLSI
-170 NYERADSALR
+170 YSYDDADSVFRQALE
-180 MALAG
+180 G
-185 EKELKS
+185 EHQLGS
-191 ELGQAINYAN
+191 ATGQAINYAN
-201 IGSIFR
+201 LGSIYSARGDDEKALDYYRQSMFY
-207 HQNMND
+207 NKKD
-213 SAWAYFRKSMELNQK
+213 SNL
-228 VNNMLGIS
+228 LGMA
-236 LCHTYYGSMYE
+236 LCHLYFGNIYE
-247 RERRYDKAEEEY
+247 RRQQYDLALREY
-259 EKAYE
+259 EQSDRMMTDLKD
-264 LMKASHDDWHALNS
+264 LWHALEPR
-278 LIALASINL
+278 LALASVYSH
-287 TKGDN
+287 THED
-292 ARAFDFLGKAKRM
+292 AK
-305 AEKIKSYEYLAEV
+305 
-318 YTLYYK
+318 
-324 HYKRTGDY
+324 
-332 SAALAAHEKAGAMQ
+332 ALALLDRADATARQINSWEHIVEVHHLYFQLMQRQGRYHEALDHHLIATAYQ
-346 DSVVDMEKVN
+346 DSILDNEKLD
-356 RIQNAGLAIE
+356 RIHNIGINIE
-366 RTQQARMMDAA
+366 RTRQQEMV
-377 NMTLQS
+377 NMAQNELQT
-383 ERSARMVSSVI
+383 EKRIRQQSAWLFGLTVI
-394 FVIIVLLLSCALVI
+394 LLLAVISALLYV
-408 FFYAQRV
+408 QRMR
-415 NHHNHMNLKR
+415 HRSMEM
-425 VAQMRENFFTSITHE
+425 MREASRLREDFFTNITHE

-450 LSQELQKNPQ
+450 LSRKIRENTEVPQ
-460 DEVKSHALTIERQ
+460 SVSDKASTIERQ

-624 DGTIT
+624 NGTIT

-800 TDDAIEDHF
+800 SDDAIEDHF

-909 TAKPKAQ
+909 TAKPTAQ

>member
-1 MNTPRQRNAT
+1 MTYMLHTLTRLLWAT
-11 TLWYMMVIGLLM
+11 ALAFILTCCQHGSPSESETQSI
-23 VACGQRQAT
+23 R
-32 TPMAVRKSLDSLI
+32 DSLA
-45 SSSHNIDTLRMLQ
+45 TLRQ
-58 KRMEKEDNVLGR
+58 QGKKERDASR
-70 IIVCR
+70 Y
-75 EIGRKMRNESLFD
+75 D
-88 EALRYHGEELT
+88 EALRLHIRGLDMARAVGDSSEWI
-99 LAEDLEDTLE
+99 
-109 MVQALNNLGTDYRRL
+109 QALNNIATDYRRM
-124 GVLDVAQDYHYRAWT
+124 GMLDVAQSYHYQAL
-139 ISKASGD
+139 SLCDESSD
-146 TSHVAKKSRVVALNG
+146 TTYQMRKNRVKALNG
-161 LGNIYLTVG
+161 LGNIYLSI
-170 NYERADSALR
+170 YSYDDADSVFRQALE
-180 MALAG
+180 G
-185 EKELKS
+185 EHQLGS
-191 ELGQAINYAN
+191 ATGQAINYAN
-201 IGSIFR
+201 LGSIYSARGDDEKALDYYRQSMFY
-207 HQNMND
+207 NKKD
-213 SAWAYFRKSMELNQK
+213 SNL
-228 VNNMLGIS
+228 LGMA
-236 LCHTYYGSMYE
+236 LCHLYFGNIYE
-247 RERRYDKAEEEY
+247 RRQQYDLALREY
-259 EKAYE
+259 EQSDRMMTDLKD
-264 LMKASHDDWHALNS
+264 LWHALEPR
-278 LIALASINL
+278 LALASVYYH
-287 TKGDN
+287 THED
-292 ARAFDFLGKAKRM
+292 AK
-305 AEKIKSYEYLAEV
+305 
-318 YTLYYK
+318 
-324 HYKRTGDY
+324 
-332 SAALAAHEKAGAMQ
+332 ALALLDRADATARQINSWEHIVEVHHLYFQLMQRQGRYHEALDHHLIATAYQ
-346 DSVVDMEKVN
+346 DSILDNEKLD
-356 RIQNAGLAIE
+356 RIHNIGINIE
-366 RTQQARMMDAA
+366 RTRQQEMVDMAQ
-377 NMTLQS
+377 NELQT
-383 ERSARMVSSVI
+383 EKRIRQQSAWLFGLTVI
-394 FVIIVLLLSCALVI
+394 LLLAVISALLYV
-408 FFYAQRV
+408 QRMR
-415 NHHNHMNLKR
+415 HRSMEM
-425 VAQMRENFFTSITHE
+425 MREASRLREDFFTNITHE

-450 LSQELQKNPQ
+450 LSRKIRENTEVPQ
-460 DEVKSHALTIERQ
+460 SVSDKASTIERQ

-530 DKAIEMDF
+530 DQAIEMDF

-602 DTGEAKGTG
+602 DTGETKGTG

-624 DGTIT
+624 NGTIT

-669 AEDNADVADLL
+669 AEDNAYVADLL

-691 AARDGVEALKRAGEI
+691 AARDGVEALKHAGEI

-800 TDDAIEDHF
+800 TDDTIEDHF

-909 TAKPKAQ
+909 TAKPTAQ

>member
-1 MNTPRQRNAT
+1 MTYMLHTLTRLLWAT
-11 TLWYMMVIGLLM
+11 ALAFILTCCQHGSPSESETQSI
-23 VACGQRQAT
+23 R
-32 TPMAVRKSLDSLI
+32 DSLA
-45 SSSHNIDTLRMLQ
+45 TLRQ
-58 KRMEKEDNVLGR
+58 QGKKERDASR
-70 IIVCR
+70 Y
-75 EIGRKMRNESLFD
+75 D
-88 EALRYHGEELT
+88 EALRLHIRGLDMARAVGDSSEWI
-99 LAEDLEDTLE
+99 
-109 MVQALNNLGTDYRRL
+109 QALNNIATDYRRM
-124 GVLDVAQDYHYRAWT
+124 GMLDVAQSYHYQALT
-139 ISKASGD
+139 LCDESAD
-146 TSHVAKKSRVVALNG
+146 TTYQMRKNRVKALNG
-161 LGNIYLTVG
+161 LGNIYLSI
-170 NYERADSALR
+170 YSYDDADSVFRQALE
-180 MALAG
+180 G
-185 EKELKS
+185 EHQLGS
-191 ELGQAINYAN
+191 ATGQAINYAN
-201 IGSIFR
+201 LGSIYSARGDDEKALDYYRQSMFY
-207 HQNMND
+207 NKKD
-213 SAWAYFRKSMELNQK
+213 SNL
-228 VNNMLGIS
+228 LGMA
-236 LCHTYYGSMYE
+236 LCHLYFGNIYE
-247 RERRYDKAEEEY
+247 RRQQYDLALREY
-259 EKAYE
+259 EQSDRMMTDLKD
-264 LMKASHDDWHALNS
+264 LWHALEPR
-278 LIALASINL
+278 LALASVYYH
-287 TKGDN
+287 THKD
-292 ARAFDFLGKAKRM
+292 AK
-305 AEKIKSYEYLAEV
+305 
-318 YTLYYK
+318 
-324 HYKRTGDY
+324 
-332 SAALAAHEKAGAMQ
+332 ALALLDRADATARQINSWEHIVEVHHLYFLLMQRQGRYHEALDHHLIATAYQ
-346 DSVVDMEKVN
+346 DSILDNEKLD
-356 RIQNAGLAIE
+356 RIHNIGINIE
-366 RTQQARMMDAA
+366 RTRQQEMVDMAQ
-377 NMTLQS
+377 NELQT
-383 ERSARMVSSVI
+383 EKRIRQQSAWLFGLTVI
-394 FVIIVLLLSCALVI
+394 LLLAVISALLYV
-408 FFYAQRV
+408 QRMR
-415 NHHNHMNLKR
+415 HHSMEM
-425 VAQMRENFFTSITHE
+425 MREASRLREDFFTNITHE

-450 LSQELQKNPQ
+450 LSRKIRENTEVPQ
-460 DEVKSHALTIERQ
+460 SVSDKASTIERQ

-602 DTGEAKGTG
+602 DTGETKGTG
-611 IGLALTQEIISHL
+611 IGLALTQEIIAHL
-624 DGTIT
+624 NGTIT

-635 KGTTFHIVMPIQNR
+635 KGTTFNIIIPIQNR

-669 AEDNADVADLL
+669 SEDNADVADLL

-691 AARDGVEALKRAGEI
+691 AARDGIEALKHAGEI

-800 TDDAIEDHF
+800 SDDAIEDHF

-909 TAKPKAQ
+909 TAKPTAQ

>member
-1 MNTPRQRNAT
+1 MTYMLHTLTRLLWAT
-11 TLWYMMVIGLLM
+11 TLAFILTCCQHGSPSESET
-23 VACGQRQAT
+23 QSIR
-32 TPMAVRKSLDSLI
+32 DSLA
-45 SSSHNIDTLRMLQ
+45 TLRQ
-58 KRMEKEDNVLGR
+58 QGKKERDASR
-70 IIVCR
+70 Y
-75 EIGRKMRNESLFD
+75 D
-88 EALRYHGEELT
+88 EALRLHIRGLDMARAVGDSSEWI
-99 LAEDLEDTLE
+99 
-109 MVQALNNLGTDYRRL
+109 QALNNIATDYRRM
-124 GVLDVAQDYHYRAWT
+124 GMLDVAQSYHYQAL
-139 ISKASGD
+139 SLCDESSD
-146 TSHVAKKSRVVALNG
+146 TTYQMRKNRVKALNG
-161 LGNIYLTVG
+161 LGNIYLSI
-170 NYERADSALR
+170 YSYDDADSVFRQALE
-180 MALAG
+180 G
-185 EKELKS
+185 EHQLGS
-191 ELGQAINYAN
+191 ATGQAINYAN
-201 IGSIFR
+201 LGSIYSARGDDEKALDYYRQSMFY
-207 HQNMND
+207 NKKD
-213 SAWAYFRKSMELNQK
+213 SNL
-228 VNNMLGIS
+228 LGMA
-236 LCHTYYGSMYE
+236 LCHLYFGNIYE
-247 RERRYDKAEEEY
+247 RRQQYDLALREY
-259 EKAYE
+259 EQSDRMMTDLKD
-264 LMKASHDDWHALNS
+264 LWHALEPR
-278 LIALASINL
+278 LALASVYYH
-287 TKGDN
+287 THED
-292 ARAFDFLGKAKRM
+292 AK
-305 AEKIKSYEYLAEV
+305 
-318 YTLYYK
+318 
-324 HYKRTGDY
+324 
-332 SAALAAHEKAGAMQ
+332 ALALLDRADATARQINSWEHIVEVHHLYFQLMQRQGRYHEALDHHLIATAYQ
-346 DSVVDMEKVN
+346 DSILDNEKLD
-356 RIQNAGLAIE
+356 RIHNIGINIE
-366 RTQQARMMDAA
+366 RTRQQKMVDMAQ
-377 NMTLQS
+377 NELQT
-383 ERSARMVSSVI
+383 EKRIRQQSAWLFGLTVI
-394 FVIIVLLLSCALVI
+394 LLLAVISALLYV
-408 FFYAQRV
+408 QRMR
-415 NHHNHMNLKR
+415 HRSMEM
-425 VAQMRENFFTSITHE
+425 MREASRLREDFFTNITHE

-450 LSQELQKNPQ
+450 LSRKIRENTEVPQ
-460 DEVKSHALTIERQ
+460 SVSDKASTIERQ

-530 DKAIEMDF
+530 DQAIEMDF

-602 DTGEAKGTG
+602 DMGEAKGTG

-624 DGTIT
+624 NGTIT

-680 CTQLEPFYEVV
+680 CSQLEPFYEVV

-800 TDDAIEDHF
+800 SDDAIEDHF

-909 TAKPKAQ
+909 TAKPTAQ

>member
-1 MNTPRQRNAT
+1 MTYMLHTLTRLVWAT
-11 TLWYMMVIGLLM
+11 ALAFILTCCQHGSPSESETQSI
-23 VACGQRQAT
+23 R
-32 TPMAVRKSLDSLI
+32 DSLA
-45 SSSHNIDTLRMLQ
+45 TLRQ
-58 KRMEKEDNVLGR
+58 QGKKERDASR
-70 IIVCR
+70 Y
-75 EIGRKMRNESLFD
+75 D
-88 EALRYHGEELT
+88 EALRLHIRGLDMARAVGDSSEWI
-99 LAEDLEDTLE
+99 
-109 MVQALNNLGTDYRRL
+109 QALNNIATDYRRM
-124 GVLDVAQDYHYRAWT
+124 GMLDVAQSYHYQAL
-139 ISKASGD
+139 SLCDESSD
-146 TSHVAKKSRVVALNG
+146 TTYQMRKNRVKALNG
-161 LGNIYLTVG
+161 LGNIYLSI
-170 NYERADSALR
+170 YSYDDADSVFRQALE
-180 MALAG
+180 G
-185 EKELKS
+185 EHQLGS
-191 ELGQAINYAN
+191 ATGQAINYAN
-201 IGSIFR
+201 LGSIYSARGDDEKALDYYRQSMFY
-207 HQNMND
+207 NKKD
-213 SAWAYFRKSMELNQK
+213 SNL
-228 VNNMLGIS
+228 LGMA
-236 LCHTYYGSMYE
+236 LCHLYFGNIYE
-247 RERRYDKAEEEY
+247 RRQQYDLALREY
-259 EKAYE
+259 EQSDRMMTDLKD
-264 LMKASHDDWHALNS
+264 LWHALEPR
-278 LIALASINL
+278 LALASVYYH
-287 TKGDN
+287 THED
-292 ARAFDFLGKAKRM
+292 AK
-305 AEKIKSYEYLAEV
+305 
-318 YTLYYK
+318 
-324 HYKRTGDY
+324 
-332 SAALAAHEKAGAMQ
+332 ALALLDRADATARQINSWEHIVEVHHLYFQLMQRQGRYHEALDHHLIATAYQ
-346 DSVVDMEKVN
+346 DSILDNEKLD
-356 RIQNAGLAIE
+356 RIHNIGINIE
-366 RTQQARMMDAA
+366 RTRQQEMVDMAQ
-377 NMTLQS
+377 NELQT
-383 ERSARMVSSVI
+383 EKRIRQQSAWLFGLTVI
-394 FVIIVLLLSCALVI
+394 LLLAVISALLYV
-408 FFYAQRV
+408 QRMR
-415 NHHNHMNLKR
+415 HRSMEM
-425 VAQMRENFFTSITHE
+425 MREASRLREDFFTNITHE

-450 LSQELQKNPQ
+450 LSRKIRENTEVPQ
-460 DEVKSHALTIERQ
+460 SVSDKASTIERQ

-602 DTGEAKGTG
+602 DMGEAKGTG

-624 DGTIT
+624 NGTIT

-800 TDDAIEDHF
+800 TDDTIEDHF

-909 TAKPKAQ
+909 TAKPTAQ

>member
-1 MNTPRQRNAT
+1 MTYMLHTLTRLLWAT
-11 TLWYMMVIGLLM
+11 ALAFILTCCQHGSPSESETQSI
-23 VACGQRQAT
+23 R
-32 TPMAVRKSLDSLI
+32 DSLA
-45 SSSHNIDTLRMLQ
+45 TLRQ
-58 KRMEKEDNVLGR
+58 QGKKERDASR
-70 IIVCR
+70 Y
-75 EIGRKMRNESLFD
+75 D
-88 EALRYHGEELT
+88 EALRLHIRGLDMARAVGDSSEWI
-99 LAEDLEDTLE
+99 
-109 MVQALNNLGTDYRRL
+109 QALNNIATDYRRM
-124 GVLDVAQDYHYRAWT
+124 GMLDVAQSYHYQALT
-139 ISKASGD
+139 LCDESSD
-146 TSHVAKKSRVVALNG
+146 TTYQMRKNRVKALNG
-161 LGNIYLTVG
+161 LGNIYLSI
-170 NYERADSALR
+170 YSYDDADSVFRQALE
-180 MALAG
+180 G
-185 EKELKS
+185 EHQLGS
-191 ELGQAINYAN
+191 ATGQAINYAN
-201 IGSIFR
+201 LGSIYSARGDDEKALDYYRQSMFY
-207 HQNMND
+207 NKKD
-213 SAWAYFRKSMELNQK
+213 SNL
-228 VNNMLGIS
+228 LGMA
-236 LCHTYYGSMYE
+236 LCHLYFGNIYE
-247 RERRYDKAEEEY
+247 RRQQYDLALREY
-259 EKAYE
+259 EQSDRMMTNLKD
-264 LMKASHDDWHALNS
+264 LWHALEPR
-278 LIALASINL
+278 LALASVYYH
-287 TKGDN
+287 THED
-292 ARAFDFLGKAKRM
+292 AK
-305 AEKIKSYEYLAEV
+305 
-318 YTLYYK
+318 
-324 HYKRTGDY
+324 
-332 SAALAAHEKAGAMQ
+332 ALALLDRADATARQINSWEHIVEVHHLYFQLMQRQGRYHEALDHHLIATAYQ
-346 DSVVDMEKVN
+346 DSILDNEKLD
-356 RIQNAGLAIE
+356 RIHNIGINIE
-366 RTQQARMMDAA
+366 RTRQQEMV
-377 NMTLQS
+377 NMAQNELQT
-383 ERSARMVSSVI
+383 EKRIRQQSAWLFGLTVI
-394 FVIIVLLLSCALVI
+394 LLLAVISALLYV
-408 FFYAQRV
+408 QRMR
-415 NHHNHMNLKR
+415 HHSMEM
-425 VAQMRENFFTSITHE
+425 MREASRLREDFFTNITHE

-450 LSQELQKNPQ
+450 LSRKIRENTEVPQ
-460 DEVKSHALTIERQ
+460 SVSDKASTIERQ

-602 DTGEAKGTG
+602 DMGEAKGTG

-624 DGTIT
+624 NGTIS

-800 TDDAIEDHF
+800 SDDAIEDHF

-909 TAKPKAQ
+909 TAKPTAQ

>member
-1 MNTPRQRNAT
+1 MTYMLHTVTRLLWAT
-11 TLWYMMVIGLLM
+11 ALAFILTCCQHGSPSESETQSI
-23 VACGQRQAT
+23 R
-32 TPMAVRKSLDSLI
+32 DSLA
-45 SSSHNIDTLRMLQ
+45 TLRQ
-58 KRMEKEDNVLGR
+58 QGKKERDASR
-70 IIVCR
+70 Y
-75 EIGRKMRNESLFD
+75 D
-88 EALRYHGEELT
+88 EALRLHIRGLDMARAVGDSSEWI
-99 LAEDLEDTLE
+99 
-109 MVQALNNLGTDYRRL
+109 QALNNIATDYRRM
-124 GVLDVAQDYHYRAWT
+124 GMLDVAQSYHYQAL
-139 ISKASGD
+139 SLCDESAD
-146 TSHVAKKSRVVALNG
+146 TTYQMRKNRVKALNG
-161 LGNIYLTVG
+161 LGNIYLSI
-170 NYERADSALR
+170 YSYDDADSVFRQALE
-180 MALAG
+180 G
-185 EKELKS
+185 EHQLGS
-191 ELGQAINYAN
+191 ATGQAINYAN
-201 IGSIFR
+201 LGSIYSARGDDEKALDYYRQSMFYNK
-207 HQNMND
+207 QD
-213 SAWAYFRKSMELNQK
+213 SNL
-228 VNNMLGIS
+228 LGMA
-236 LCHTYYGSMYE
+236 LCHLYFGNIYE
-247 RERRYDKAEEEY
+247 KRQQYDLALREY
-259 EKAYE
+259 EQSDRMMTDLKD
-264 LMKASHDDWHALNS
+264 LWHALEPR
-278 LIALASINL
+278 LALASVYYHTHEDAKAQALLDRADATARQINSW
-287 TKGDN
+287 
-292 ARAFDFLGKAKRM
+292 
-305 AEKIKSYEYLAEV
+305 EHIVEV
-318 YTLYYK
+318 HRLYFQLMQRQGRY
-324 HYKRTGDY
+324 RE
-332 SAALAAHEKAGAMQ
+332 ALDHHLIATAYQ
-346 DSVVDMEKVN
+346 DSILDNEKLD
-356 RIQNAGLAIE
+356 RIHNIGINIE
-366 RTQQARMMDAA
+366 RTRQQEMVDMAQ
-377 NMTLQS
+377 NELQT
-383 ERSARMVSSVI
+383 EKRIRQQSAWLFGLTVI
-394 FVIIVLLLSCALVI
+394 LLLAVISALL
-408 FFYAQRV
+408 YGQRMR
-415 NHHNHMNLKR
+415 HRSMEM
-425 VAQMRENFFTSITHE
+425 MREASRLREDFFTNITHE

-450 LSQELQKNPQ
+450 LSRKIRENT
-460 DEVKSHALTIERQ
+460 EVPLSVSDKASTIERQ

-530 DKAIEMDF
+530 DQAIEMDF

-753 EGIKAGADAYL
+753 EGLKAGADAYL

-800 TDDAIEDHF
+800 TDDTIEDHF

-902 GVSPTAW
+902 GISPTAW
-909 TAKPKAQ
+909 TAKPTAQ

>member
-1 MNTPRQRNAT
+1 MTYMPHTLTRLLWAT
-11 TLWYMMVIGLLM
+11 ALAFILTCCQHGSPSESETQSI
-23 VACGQRQAT
+23 R
-32 TPMAVRKSLDSLI
+32 DSLA
-45 SSSHNIDTLRMLQ
+45 TLRQ
-58 KRMEKEDNVLGR
+58 QGKKERDASR
-70 IIVCR
+70 Y
-75 EIGRKMRNESLFD
+75 D
-88 EALRYHGEELT
+88 EALRLHIRGLDIARAVGDSSEWI
-99 LAEDLEDTLE
+99 
-109 MVQALNNLGTDYRRL
+109 QALNNIATDYRRM
-124 GVLDVAQDYHYRAWT
+124 GMLDVAQSYHYQALT
-139 ISKASGD
+139 LCDESSD
-146 TSHVAKKSRVVALNG
+146 TTYQMRKNRVKALNG
-161 LGNIYLTVG
+161 LGNIYLSI
-170 NYERADSALR
+170 YSYDDADSVFRQALE
-180 MALAG
+180 G
-185 EKELKS
+185 EHQLGS
-191 ELGQAINYAN
+191 ATGQAINYAN
-201 IGSIFR
+201 LGSIYSARGDDEKALDYYRQSMFY
-207 HQNMND
+207 NKKD
-213 SAWAYFRKSMELNQK
+213 SNL
-228 VNNMLGIS
+228 LGMA
-236 LCHTYYGSMYE
+236 LCHLYFGNIYE
-247 RERRYDKAEEEY
+247 RRQQYDLALREY
-259 EKAYE
+259 EQSDRMMTDLKD
-264 LMKASHDDWHALNS
+264 LWHALEPR
-278 LIALASINL
+278 LALASVYYHTHEDAKAQALLDRADATARQINSW
-287 TKGDN
+287 
-292 ARAFDFLGKAKRM
+292 
-305 AEKIKSYEYLAEV
+305 EHIVEV
-318 YTLYYK
+318 HHLYFQLMQRQGRY
-324 HYKRTGDY
+324 HE
-332 SAALAAHEKAGAMQ
+332 ALDHHLIATAYQ
-346 DSVVDMEKVN
+346 DSILDNEKLD
-356 RIQNAGLAIE
+356 RIHNIGINIE
-366 RTQQARMMDAA
+366 RTRQQEMVDMAQ
-377 NMTLQS
+377 NELQT
-383 ERSARMVSSVI
+383 EKRIRQQSAWLFGLTVI
-394 FVIIVLLLSCALVI
+394 LLLAVISALLYV
-408 FFYAQRV
+408 QRMR
-415 NHHNHMNLKR
+415 HRSMEM
-425 VAQMRENFFTSITHE
+425 MREASRLREDFFTNITHE

-450 LSQELQKNPQ
+450 LSRKIRENTEVPQ
-460 DEVKSHALTIERQ
+460 SVSDKASTIERQ

-753 EGIKAGADAYL
+753 EGLKAGADAYL

-902 GVSPTAW
+902 GISPTAW
-909 TAKPKAQ
+909 TAEPKAQ

>member
-1 MNTPRQRNAT
+1 MTYMLHTLTRLLWAT
-11 TLWYMMVIGLLM
+11 ALAFILTCCQHGSPSESETQSI
-23 VACGQRQAT
+23 R
-32 TPMAVRKSLDSLI
+32 DSLA
-45 SSSHNIDTLRMLQ
+45 TLRQ
-58 KRMEKEDNVLGR
+58 QGKKERDASR
-70 IIVCR
+70 Y
-75 EIGRKMRNESLFD
+75 D
-88 EALRYHGEELT
+88 EALRLHIRGLDIARAVGDSSEWI
-99 LAEDLEDTLE
+99 
-109 MVQALNNLGTDYRRL
+109 QALNNIATDYRRM
-124 GVLDVAQDYHYRAWT
+124 GMLDVAQSYHYQALT
-139 ISKASGD
+139 LCDESSD
-146 TSHVAKKSRVVALNG
+146 TTYQMRKNRVKALNG
-161 LGNIYLTVG
+161 LGNIYLSI
-170 NYERADSALR
+170 YSYDDADSVFRQALE
-180 MALAG
+180 G
-185 EKELKS
+185 EHQLGS
-191 ELGQAINYAN
+191 ATGQAINYAN
-201 IGSIFR
+201 LGSIYSARGDDEKALDYYRQSMFY
-207 HQNMND
+207 NKKD
-213 SAWAYFRKSMELNQK
+213 SNL
-228 VNNMLGIS
+228 LGMA
-236 LCHTYYGSMYE
+236 LCHLYFGNIYE
-247 RERRYDKAEEEY
+247 RRQQYDLALREY
-259 EKAYE
+259 EQSDRMMTDLKD
-264 LMKASHDDWHALNS
+264 LWHALEPR
-278 LIALASINL
+278 LALASVYYH
-287 TKGDN
+287 THED
-292 ARAFDFLGKAKRM
+292 AK
-305 AEKIKSYEYLAEV
+305 
-318 YTLYYK
+318 
-324 HYKRTGDY
+324 
-332 SAALAAHEKAGAMQ
+332 ALALLDRADATARQINSWEHIVEVHHLYFQLMQRQGRYHEALDHHLIATAYQ
-346 DSVVDMEKVN
+346 DSILDNEKLD
-356 RIQNAGLAIE
+356 RIHNIGINIE
-366 RTQQARMMDAA
+366 RTRQQEMV
-377 NMTLQS
+377 NMAQNELQT
-383 ERSARMVSSVI
+383 EKRIRQQSAWLFGLTVI
-394 FVIIVLLLSCALVI
+394 LLLAVISALLYV
-408 FFYAQRV
+408 QRMR
-415 NHHNHMNLKR
+415 HHSMEM
-425 VAQMRENFFTSITHE
+425 MREASRLREDFFTNITHE

-450 LSQELQKNPQ
+450 LSRKIRENTEVPQ
-460 DEVKSHALTIERQ
+460 SVSDKASTIERQ

-602 DTGEAKGTG
+602 DMGEAKGTG

-624 DGTIT
+624 NGTIS

-680 CTQLEPFYEVV
+680 CTQLDPFYEVV

-725 ARAIRANDLTAHI
+725 ARAIRTNDLTAHI

-800 TDDAIEDHF
+800 SDDAIEDHF

-909 TAKPKAQ
+909 TAKPTAQ